1 MGFYGNITNTS
12 KTTFAFDRIYNNR
25 LQMDNNCA
33 SDGVFLGRYVLVE
46 YGLPASQYIIGY
58 LDNNG
63 NMYDDPTDRSD
74 SHIILCEKGKM
85 VKISKSSYWYLYT
98 GDIKSDGSPYWRYL
112 TRITNDR
119 VDDEQ
124 YNKNYQIDYPVY
136 GRGYDSTVWI
146 KQYIN
151 NQETYIQIAE
161 LNTVVPNFSIY
172 PLLPQDPYVA
182 VDNASIVYQPGKY
195 YYYDETDSHYKLD
208 NNDTKT
214 EGRVYYLESELGP
227 AITADQ
233 SSTNLLYK
241 LRVPTNFQ
249 LDLDDNNIYYN
260 KEGFSKTKHSY
271 DNTTEN
277 SINYKLS
284 QSGYKFY
291 YNVEQ
296 DNVVGEPIEDGY
308 DRKSL
313 VVKLPALGN
322 AVCETYDLLYGQNRN
337 DSTTNFDKTNVKG
350 ALNTLNK
357 KMNLGKLETNKLIY
371 FSTETDNDI
380 NDNYMKSAII
390 QGDNLISI
398 DADIEKNGGAIKITH
413 NNLDVSK
420 ASKSYG
426 KDVDFS
432 TFGSSITLPKLFAD
446 RAGHVVKEETFSVSI
461 PKGSY
466 ENTKEGNVLT
476 SLSFIDTTGALSSE
490 KSYLGTLTL
499 GTGYITNDKLNTITK
514 DTTLNDSINRL
525 IDNSDSKYNTLL
537 GQTNNS
543 FGKDTVPTLY
553 GLRQGINSDRD
564 NISNLSDKIDI
575 LNGAVSTTN
584 SVAYSI
590 KQAIDKLDKTDNK
603 VDKQFVTAVEEK
615 DGLIT
620 VSRSAL
626 QENDL
631 PITFDGTYSS
641 SNKVATMSS
650 LNTLKTNLL
659 GGYTGTLADINTLAS
674 GKLNESA
681 VRGLTYNATSG
692 NNGAKTIAEMFDLI
706 VELQNKNT
714 QLNTTIKAL
723 QDKDAESDTTIKAL
737 QDKDIELNNLIAGLR
752 TDVDALKNNSN
763 NTDTPSETT

>member
-12 KTTFAFDRIYNNR
+12 KTTFTFDKIYSNR
-25 LQMDNNCA
+25 LQMDNSCT
-33 SDGVFLGRYVLVE
+33 SDGIFLGRYVLVE
-46 YGLPASQYIIGY
+46 YGLPATQYLVGY
-58 LDNNG
+58 LDNKI
-63 NMYDDPTDRSD
+63 MYDDPSDRSD
-74 SHIILCEKGKM
+74 SHIILCENGKL
-85 VKISKSSYWYLYT
+85 VKVKRSNQWYLYVGNVAASGT
-98 GDIKSDGSPYWRYL
+98 KEWKYL

-124 YNKNYQIDYPVY
+124 YNLNYQIDYPVY

-151 NQETYIQIAE
+151 NQETYVQIAE

-182 VDNASIVYQPGKY
+182 VDDNSIVYQPGKY

-208 NNDTKT
+208 NNDIKT

-227 AITADQ
+227 AITTDQ

-260 KEGFSKTKHSY
+260 KEGFSKTKHFR
-271 DNTTEN
+271 DDKTEN
-277 SINYKLS
+277 TINYKLS
-284 QSGYKFY
+284 QSGYRFY

-322 AVCETYDLLYGQNRN
+322 AVCDIYDLLYGQNRN
-337 DSTTNFDKTNVKG
+337 DSATNFDKTNIKG
-350 ALNTLNK
+350 ALNTLNR
-357 KMNLGKLETNKLIY
+357 KMSLDKLDTNKLIY

-380 NDNYMKSAII
+380 NDNYMKSATIE
-390 QGDNLISI
+390 GDNLISV
-398 DADIEKNGGAIKITH
+398 DANIEKNSGAIKITH

-426 KDVDFS
+426 KDVDFG
-432 TFGSSITLPKLFAD
+432 TFGSSITLPKLFTD
-446 RAGHVVKEETFSVSI
+446 RAGHIVKEETFSVSI

-466 ENTKEGNVLT
+466 TNTKEGNVFT
-476 SLSFIDTTGALSSE
+476 SLSFTDTTGALSSE
-490 KSYLGTLTL
+490 KSYLGTLAL
-499 GTGYITNDKLNTITK
+499 GEGYTINNKLNTITK
-514 DTTLNDSINRL
+514 DTTLNDSISKL

-537 GQTNNS
+537 GQSNNS
-543 FGKDTVPTLY
+543 FGKDTIPTLY
-553 GLRQGINSDRD
+553 GLRQGINADRD
-564 NISNLSDKIDI
+564 SISNLSDKIDV
-575 LNGAVSTTN
+575 LNGTVSTTN

-590 KQAIDKLDKTDNK
+590 KQAIDKLDKADNK

-620 VSRSAL
+620 VSRSTL

-650 LNTLKTNLL
+650 LNTLKNNLL
-659 GGYTGTLADINTLAS
+659 GGYTGTLADVNTLAS
-674 GKLNESA
+674 SKLNESA

-692 NNGAKTIAEMFDLI
+692 DNGAKTVAGMFDLI
-706 VELQNKNT
+706 VALQNKNAE
-714 QLNTTIKAL
+714 LNKTIKAL
-723 QDKDAESDTTIKAL
+723 QDKDT
-737 QDKDIELNNLIAGLR
+737 ELNDLITGLK
-752 TDVDALKNNSN
+752 TDVDALKKNSN
-763 NTDTPSETT
+763 NADTPSETT

>member
-12 KTTFAFDRIYNNR
+12 KTTFTFDKIYSNR
-25 LQMDNNCA
+25 LQMDNSCT
-33 SDGVFLGRYVLVE
+33 SDGIFLGRYVLVE
-46 YGLPASQYIIGY
+46 YGLPATQYLVGY
-58 LDNNG
+58 LDNKI
-63 NMYDDPTDRSD
+63 MYDDPSDRSD
-74 SHIILCEKGKM
+74 SHIILCENGKL
-85 VKISKSSYWYLYT
+85 VKVKRSNQWYLYVGNVT
-98 GDIKSDGSPYWRYL
+98 ASGTKEWKYL

-124 YNKNYQIDYPVY
+124 YNLNYQIDYPVY

-151 NQETYIQIAE
+151 NQETYVQIAE

-182 VDNASIVYQPGKY
+182 VDDASVVYQPGKY
-195 YYYDETDSHYKLD
+195 YYYDEVDSHYKLD

-260 KEGFSKTKHSY
+260 KEGFSKTKRSY

-284 QSGYKFY
+284 QSGYRFY

-296 DNVVGEPIEDGY
+296 DNVVGEPIDDGY

-322 AVCETYDLLYGQNRN
+322 AVCDTYDLLYGQNRN
-337 DSTTNFDKTNVKG
+337 DSTTNFDKTNIKG
-350 ALNTLNK
+350 ALNTLNR
-357 KMNLGKLETNKLIY
+357 KMSLDKLDTNKLIY
-371 FSTETDNDI
+371 FSTEIDNNI
-380 NDNYMKSAII
+380 NDNYMKSATIE
-390 QGDNLISI
+390 GDNLISV
-398 DADIEKNGGAIKITH
+398 DANIEKNSGVIKITH

-426 KDVDFS
+426 KDVDFG
-432 TFGSSITLPKLFAD
+432 TFGSSITLPKLFTD
-446 RAGHVVKEETFSVSI
+446 RAGHIVKEETFSISI

-466 ENTKEGNVLT
+466 TNTKEGNVFT
-476 SLSFIDTTGALSSE
+476 SLNFTDTTGALSSE
-490 KSYLGTLTL
+490 KSYLGTLAL
-499 GTGYITNDKLNTITK
+499 GKGYIINNKLNTITK
-514 DTTLNDSINRL
+514 DTTLNDSISKL

-537 GQTNNS
+537 GQSNNS
-543 FGKDTVPTLY
+543 FGKDTIPTLY
-553 GLRQGINSDRD
+553 GLRQGINADRD
-564 NISNLSDKIDI
+564 SISNLSDKIDV
-575 LNGAVSTTN
+575 LNGTVSTTN

-626 QENDL
+626 QESDL
-631 PITFDGTYSS
+631 PITFDGTYSN

-681 VRGLTYNATSG
+681 VRNLTYNATSG
-692 NNGAKTIAEMFDLI
+692 DNGAKTVAGMFDLI
-706 VELQNKNT
+706 VALQNKNAE
-714 QLNTTIKAL
+714 LNKTIKAL
-723 QDKDAESDTTIKAL
+723 QDKDAE
-737 QDKDIELNNLIAGLR
+737 LNNLITGLR
-752 TDVDALKNNSN
+752 ADVDALKKNSN
-763 NTDTPSETT
+763 NTDIPSETT

>member
-12 KTTFAFDRIYNNR
+12 KTTFTFDKIYSNR
-25 LQMDNNCA
+25 LQMDNSCT
-33 SDGVFLGRYVLVE
+33 SDGIFLGRYVLVE
-46 YGLPASQYIIGY
+46 YGLPATQYLVGY
-58 LDNNG
+58 LDNKI
-63 NMYDDPTDRSD
+63 MYDDPSDRSD
-74 SHIILCEKGKM
+74 SHIILCENGKL
-85 VKISKSSYWYLYT
+85 VKVKRSNQWYLYVGNVT
-98 GDIKSDGSPYWRYL
+98 ASGTKEWKYL

-124 YNKNYQIDYPVY
+124 YNLNYQIDYPVY

-151 NQETYIQIAE
+151 NQETYVQIAE

-182 VDNASIVYQPGKY
+182 VDDSNIIYQPGKY

-208 NNDTKT
+208 NSDTKT

-227 AITADQ
+227 AITTDQ

-241 LRVPTNFQ
+241 LRIPTNFQ

-260 KEGFSKTKHSY
+260 KEGFSKTKHFR
-271 DNTTEN
+271 DDKTEN
-277 SINYKLS
+277 TINYKLS
-284 QSGYKFY
+284 QSGYRFY

-322 AVCETYDLLYGQNRN
+322 AVCDTYDLLYGQNRN
-337 DSTTNFDKTNVKG
+337 DSTTNFDKTNIKG
-350 ALNTLNK
+350 ALNTLNR
-357 KMNLGKLETNKLIY
+357 KMSLDKLDTNKLIY

-380 NDNYMKSAII
+380 NDNYMKSATIE
-390 QGDNLISI
+390 GDNLISV
-398 DADIEKNGGAIKITH
+398 DANIEKNSGIIKITH

-426 KDVDFS
+426 KDVDFG
-432 TFGSSITLPKLFAD
+432 TFGSSIKLPKLFTD
-446 RAGHVVKEETFSVSI
+446 RAGHIVKEETFSVSI

-466 ENTKEGNVLT
+466 TNTKEGNVLT
-476 SLSFIDTTGALSSE
+476 SLSFTDTTGALSSE
-490 KSYLGTLTL
+490 KSYLGTLAL
-499 GTGYITNDKLNTITK
+499 GEGYTINNKLNAITK
-514 DTTLNDSINRL
+514 DTTLNDSISKL

-537 GQTNNS
+537 GQSNNS

-553 GLRQGINSDRD
+553 GLRQGINADRD
-564 NISNLSDKIDI
+564 NISNLSDKIDV
-575 LNGAVSTTN
+575 LNGTVSTTN

-590 KQAIDKLDKTDNK
+590 KQAIDKLDKADNK

-615 DGLIT
+615 NGLIT

-626 QENDL
+626 QESDL

-650 LNTLKTNLL
+650 LNTLKTSLL

-692 NNGAKTIAEMFDLI
+692 DNGAKTVVGMFDLI
-706 VELQNKNT
+706 VVLQTKNAELNK
-714 QLNTTIKAL
+714 TIKAL
-723 QDKDAESDTTIKAL
+723 QDKDT
-737 QDKDIELNNLIAGLR
+737 ELNDLITGLR
-752 TDVDALKNNSN
+752 TDVDALKKNSN

>member
-12 KTTFAFDRIYNNR
+12 KTTFTFDRIYNNR

-63 NMYDDPTDRSD
+63 NMYDDPADRSD

-85 VKISKSSYWYLYT
+85 VKVNRNRYWYLYT
-98 GDIKSDGSPYWRYL
+98 GDTKSDGSPYWRYL

-146 KQYIN
+146 KQYVN

-182 VDNASIVYQPGKY
+182 VDNANIVYQPGKY

-208 NNDTKT
+208 NNATKT
-214 EGRVYYLESELGP
+214 EGRIYYLESELGP

-260 KEGFSKTKHSY
+260 KEGFSKTKRSY
-271 DNTTEN
+271 DGNTEN

-337 DSTTNFDKTNVKG
+337 DSTTNFDKTNIKG

-357 KMNLGKLETNKLIY
+357 KMNLEKLETNKLIY

-380 NDNYMKSAII
+380 NDNYMKSATI

-398 DADIEKNGGAIKITH
+398 DADIEKNDGAIKITH
-413 NNLDVSK
+413 NNLDINK

-426 KDVDFS
+426 KNVDFN
-432 TFGSSITLPKLFAD
+432 TFGSSITLPKLFTD
-446 RAGHVVKEETFSVSI
+446 RAGHIVKEETFSVSI

-466 ENTKEGNVLT
+466 TNTKEGNVFT
-476 SLSFIDTTGALSSE
+476 SLNFTDTTGALSSE
-490 KSYLGTLTL
+490 KSYLGTLAL
-499 GTGYITNDKLNTITK
+499 GKGYIINNKLNTITK
-514 DTTLNDSINRL
+514 DTTLNDSISKL

-543 FGKDTVPTLY
+543 FGKDTIPTLY

-564 NISNLSDKIDI
+564 SISDLSSKIDT
-575 LNGAVSTTN
+575 LNGAESITN

-620 VSRSAL
+620 VSRSPL
-626 QENDL
+626 QESDL
-631 PITFDGTYSS
+631 PITFDGTYSN

-692 NNGAKTIAEMFDLI
+692 DNGAKTVVGMFDLI
-706 VELQNKNT
+706 VVLQNKSVE
-714 QLNTTIKAL
+714 LEKTIKAL
-723 QDKDAESDTTIKAL
+723 QDKDT
-737 QDKDIELNNLIAGLR
+737 ELNNLITGLR
-752 TDVDALKNNSN
+752 TDIDALKNNSS

>member
-12 KTTFAFDRIYNNR
+12 KTTFTFDKIYSNR
-25 LQMDNNCA
+25 LQMDNSCT
-33 SDGVFLGRYVLVE
+33 SDGIFLGRYVLIE
-46 YGLPASQYIIGY
+46 YGLPATQYLVGY
-58 LDNNG
+58 LDNKI
-63 NMYDDPTDRSD
+63 MYDDPSDRSD
-74 SHIILCEKGKM
+74 SHIILCENGKL
-85 VKISKSSYWYLYT
+85 VKVKRSNQWYLYVGNVT
-98 GDIKSDGSPYWRYL
+98 ASGTKEWKYL

-124 YNKNYQIDYPVY
+124 YNLNYQIDYPVY

-151 NQETYIQIAE
+151 NQETYVQIAE

-182 VDNASIVYQPGKY
+182 VDDASIVYQPGKY

-208 NNDTKT
+208 NSDTKT
-214 EGRVYYLESELGP
+214 EGRIYYLESELGP
-227 AITADQ
+227 AITTDQ

-260 KEGFSKTKHSY
+260 KEGFNKAKRSY

-277 SINYKLS
+277 TINYKLS
-284 QSGYKFY
+284 QSRYRFY

-322 AVCETYDLLYGQNRN
+322 AVCDTYDLLYGQNRN
-337 DSTTNFDKTNVKG
+337 DSATNFDKTNIKG
-350 ALNTLNK
+350 ALNTLNR
-357 KMNLGKLETNKLIY
+357 KMSLDKLDTNKLIY

-380 NDNYMKSAII
+380 NDNYMKSATIE
-390 QGDNLISI
+390 GDNLISV
-398 DADIEKNGGAIKITH
+398 DANIEKNNGVIKVTH
-413 NNLDVSK
+413 NNLDVNK

-426 KDVDFS
+426 KDVDFG

-446 RAGHVVKEETFSVSI
+446 RAGHIVKEEIFSVSI

-466 ENTKEGNVLT
+466 INTKEGNVFT
-476 SLSFIDTTGALSSE
+476 SLSFTDTTGALSSE
-490 KSYLGTLTL
+490 KSYLGTLAL
-499 GTGYITNDKLNTITK
+499 GEGYTINNKLNTITK
-514 DTTLNDSINRL
+514 DTTLNDSISKL

-537 GQTNNS
+537 GQSNNS
-543 FGKDTVPTLY
+543 FGKDTIPTLY
-553 GLRQGINSDRD
+553 GLRQGINTDRN
-564 NISNLSDKIDI
+564 NISNLSNKIDV

-590 KQAIDKLDKTDNK
+590 KQAIDKLDKADNK

-626 QENDL
+626 QESDL
-631 PITFDGTYSS
+631 PITFDGTYSN

-692 NNGAKTIAEMFDLI
+692 DNGAKTVVGMFDLI
-706 VELQNKNT
+706 VALQNKNAE
-714 QLNTTIKAL
+714 LNKTIKAL
-723 QDKDAESDTTIKAL
+723 QDKDT
-737 QDKDIELNNLIAGLR
+737 ELNDLITGLR
-752 TDVDALKNNSN
+752 TDVDALKKKINAN
-763 NTDTPSETT
+763 TPSETT

>member
-12 KTTFAFDRIYNNR
+12 KTTFTFDKIYSNR
-25 LQMDNNCA
+25 LQMDNSCT
-33 SDGVFLGRYVLVE
+33 SDGIFLGRYVLVE
-46 YGLPASQYIIGY
+46 YGLPATQYLVGY
-58 LDNNG
+58 LDNKI
-63 NMYDDPTDRSD
+63 MYDDPSDRSD
-74 SHIILCEKGKM
+74 SHIILCENGKL
-85 VKISKSSYWYLYT
+85 VKVKRSNQWYLYVGNVT
-98 GDIKSDGSPYWRYL
+98 ASGTKEWKYL

-124 YNKNYQIDYPVY
+124 YNLNYQIDYPVY

-151 NQETYIQIAE
+151 NQETYVQIAE

-182 VDNASIVYQPGKY
+182 VDDSSIVYQPGKY

-208 NNDTKT
+208 NNDIKT
-214 EGRVYYLESELGP
+214 EGRIYYLESELGP
-227 AITADQ
+227 AITTDQ

-260 KEGFSKTKHSY
+260 KEGFSKTKRSY
-271 DNTTEN
+271 DNTTKN

-284 QSGYKFY
+284 QSGYRFY

-322 AVCETYDLLYGQNRN
+322 AVCDTYDLLYGQNRD
-337 DSTTNFDKTNVKG
+337 DSTTNFDKTNIKG
-350 ALNTLNK
+350 ALNTLNR
-357 KMNLGKLETNKLIY
+357 KMSLDKLDTNKLIY

-380 NDNYMKSAII
+380 NDNYMKSATIE
-390 QGDNLISI
+390 GDNLISV
-398 DADIEKNGGAIKITH
+398 DANIEKNSGVIKITH

-426 KDVDFS
+426 KDVDFG
-432 TFGSSITLPKLFAD
+432 TFGSSITLPKLFTD
-446 RAGHVVKEETFSVSI
+446 RAGHIVKEETFSVSI

-466 ENTKEGNVLT
+466 TNTKEGNVFT
-476 SLSFIDTTGALSSE
+476 SLNFTDTTGALSSE
-490 KSYLGTLTL
+490 KSYLGTLAL
-499 GTGYITNDKLNTITK
+499 GKGYIINNKLNTITK
-514 DTTLNDSINRL
+514 DTTLNDSISKL

-537 GQTNNS
+537 GQSNNS
-543 FGKDTVPTLY
+543 FGKDTIPTLY
-553 GLRQGINSDRD
+553 GLRQGINADRD
-564 NISNLSDKIDI
+564 SISNLSDKIDV
-575 LNGAVSTTN
+575 LNGTVSTTN

-626 QENDL
+626 QESDL
-631 PITFDGTYSS
+631 PITFDGTYSN

-692 NNGAKTIAEMFDLI
+692 DNGAKTVVGMFDLI
-706 VELQNKNT
+706 VVLQTKNAELNK
-714 QLNTTIKAL
+714 TIKAL
-723 QDKDAESDTTIKAL
+723 QDKDT
-737 QDKDIELNNLIAGLR
+737 ELNDLITGLR
-752 TDVDALKNNSN
+752 TDVDALKKNSN

>member
-12 KTTFAFDRIYNNR
+12 KTTFTFDKIYSNR
-25 LQMDNNCA
+25 LQMDNSCT
-33 SDGVFLGRYVLVE
+33 SDGIFLGRYVLVE
-46 YGLPASQYIIGY
+46 YGLPATQYLVGY
-58 LDNNG
+58 LDNKI
-63 NMYDDPTDRSD
+63 MYDDPSDRSD
-74 SHIILCEKGKM
+74 SHIILCENGKL
-85 VKISKSSYWYLYT
+85 VKVKRSNQWYLYVGNVT
-98 GDIKSDGSPYWRYL
+98 ASGTKEWKYL

-124 YNKNYQIDYPVY
+124 YNLNYQIDYPVY

-151 NQETYIQIAE
+151 NQETYVQIAE

-182 VDNASIVYQPGKY
+182 VDDSNIVYQPGKY

-227 AITADQ
+227 AITTDQ

-260 KEGFSKTKHSY
+260 KEGFSKTKHFR
-271 DNTTEN
+271 DDKTEN
-277 SINYKLS
+277 TINYKLS
-284 QSGYKFY
+284 QSGYRFY

-296 DNVVGEPIEDGY
+296 DNVVGEPIEDCY

-322 AVCETYDLLYGQNRN
+322 AVCDTYDLLYGQNRN
-337 DSTTNFDKTNVKG
+337 DSATNFDRTNIKG
-350 ALNTLNK
+350 ALNTLNR
-357 KMNLGKLETNKLIY
+357 KMSLDKLDTNKLIY
-371 FSTETDNDI
+371 FSTEIDNDI
-380 NDNYMKSAII
+380 NDNYMKSATIE
-390 QGDNLISI
+390 GDNLISV
-398 DADIEKNGGAIKITH
+398 DADIEKNSGVIKVTH
-413 NNLDVSK
+413 NNLDMNK
-420 ASKSYG
+420 ASKTYG
-426 KDVDFS
+426 KDVDFG
-432 TFGSSITLPKLFAD
+432 TFGSSIKLPKLSTD
-446 RAGHVVKEETFSVSI
+446 RAGHIVKEETFSISI

-466 ENTKEGNVLT
+466 TNTKEGNVFT
-476 SLSFIDTTGALSSE
+476 SLSFTDTTGALSSE
-490 KSYLGTLTL
+490 KSYLGTLAL
-499 GTGYITNDKLNTITK
+499 GEGYTINNKLNTITK
-514 DTTLNDSINRL
+514 DTTLNDSINKL

-537 GQTNNS
+537 GQSNNS
-543 FGKDTVPTLY
+543 FGKDTTPTLY
-553 GLRQGINSDRD
+553 GLRQGINADRD
-564 NISNLSDKIDI
+564 SISNLSDKIDV
-575 LNGAVSTTN
+575 LNGTVSTTN

-590 KQAIDKLDKTDNK
+590 KQAIDKLDKADNK

-692 NNGAKTIAEMFDLI
+692 DNGAKTVAGMFDLI
-706 VELQNKNT
+706 VVLQNKNAE
-714 QLNTTIKAL
+714 LNKTIKAL
-723 QDKDAESDTTIKAL
+723 QDKDT
-737 QDKDIELNNLIAGLR
+737 ELNDLITGLR
-752 TDVDALKNNSN
+752 TDVDALKKNSN
-763 NTDTPSETT
+763 NADTPSETT

>member
-12 KTTFAFDRIYNNR
+12 KTTFTFDKIYSNR
-25 LQMDNNCA
+25 LQMDNSCT
-33 SDGVFLGRYVLVE
+33 SDGIFLGRYVLVE
-46 YGLPASQYIIGY
+46 YGLPATQYLVGY
-58 LDNNG
+58 LDNKI
-63 NMYDDPTDRSD
+63 MYDDPSDRSD
-74 SHIILCEKGKM
+74 SHIILCENGKL
-85 VKISKSSYWYLYT
+85 VKVKRSNQWYLYVGNVT
-98 GDIKSDGSPYWRYL
+98 ASGTKEWKYL

-124 YNKNYQIDYPVY
+124 YNLNYQIDYPVY

-151 NQETYIQIAE
+151 NQETYVQIAE

-182 VDNASIVYQPGKY
+182 VDDSSIVYQPGKY

-208 NNDTKT
+208 NNDIKT
-214 EGRVYYLESELGP
+214 EGRIYYLESELGP
-227 AITADQ
+227 AITTDQ

-260 KEGFSKTKHSY
+260 KEGFNKTKRSY

-277 SINYKLS
+277 TINYKLS
-284 QSGYKFY
+284 QSGYRFY

-322 AVCETYDLLYGQNRN
+322 AVCDTYDLLYGQNRN
-337 DSTTNFDKTNVKG
+337 DSATNFDKTNIKG
-350 ALNTLNK
+350 ALNTLNR
-357 KMNLGKLETNKLIY
+357 KMSLDKLDTNKLIY

-380 NDNYMKSAII
+380 NDNYMKSATIE
-390 QGDNLISI
+390 GDNLISV
-398 DADIEKNGGAIKITH
+398 DANIEKNNGVIKVTH

-426 KDVDFS
+426 KDVDFG
-432 TFGSSITLPKLFAD
+432 TFGSSITLPKLFTD
-446 RAGHVVKEETFSVSI
+446 RAGHIVKEETFSVSI

-466 ENTKEGNVLT
+466 TNTKEGNVFT
-476 SLSFIDTTGALSSE
+476 SLNFTDTTGALSSE
-490 KSYLGTLTL
+490 KSYLGTLAL
-499 GTGYITNDKLNTITK
+499 GKGYIINNKLNTITK
-514 DTTLNDSINRL
+514 DTTLNDSISKL
-525 IDNSDSKYNTLL
+525 IDNSDSKYNTLS
-537 GQTNNS
+537 GQSNNS
-543 FGKDTVPTLY
+543 FGKDTIPTLY
-553 GLRQGINSDRD
+553 GLRQGINADRD
-564 NISNLSDKIDI
+564 SISNLSDKIDV
-575 LNGAVSTTN
+575 LNGTVSTTN

-626 QENDL
+626 QESDL
-631 PITFDGTYSS
+631 PITFDGTYSN

-692 NNGAKTIAEMFDLI
+692 DNGAKTVVGMFDLI
-706 VELQNKNT
+706 VVLQTKNAELNK
-714 QLNTTIKAL
+714 TIKAL
-723 QDKDAESDTTIKAL
+723 QDKDT
-737 QDKDIELNNLIAGLR
+737 ELNDLITGLR
-752 TDVDALKNNSN
+752 TDVDALKKNSN
-763 NTDTPSETT
+763 NTDIPSETT

>member
-12 KTTFAFDRIYNNR
+12 KTTFTFDKIYSNR
-25 LQMDNNCA
+25 LQMDNSCT
-33 SDGVFLGRYVLVE
+33 SDGIFLGRYVLVE
-46 YGLPASQYIIGY
+46 YGLPATQYLVGY
-58 LDNNG
+58 LDNKI
-63 NMYDDPTDRSD
+63 MYDDPSDRSD
-74 SHIILCEKGKM
+74 SHIILCENGKL
-85 VKISKSSYWYLYT
+85 VKVKRSNQWYLYVGNVT
-98 GDIKSDGSPYWRYL
+98 ASGTKEWKYL

-124 YNKNYQIDYPVY
+124 YNLNYQIDYPVY

-151 NQETYIQIAE
+151 NQETYVQIAE

-172 PLLPQDPYVA
+172 PLLPQDPYVV
-182 VDNASIVYQPGKY
+182 VDDSNIVYQPGKY

-214 EGRVYYLESELGP
+214 EGRIYYLESELGP
-227 AITADQ
+227 AITTDQ

-260 KEGFSKTKHSY
+260 KEGFSKTKHFR
-271 DNTTEN
+271 DNKTEN
-277 SINYKLS
+277 TINYKLS
-284 QSGYKFY
+284 QSGYRFY

-322 AVCETYDLLYGQNRN
+322 AVCDTYDLLYGQNRN
-337 DSTTNFDKTNVKG
+337 DSVTNFDKTNIKG
-350 ALNTLNK
+350 ALNTLNR
-357 KMNLGKLETNKLIY
+357 KMSLDKLDTNKLIY
-371 FSTETDNDI
+371 FSTEIDNDI
-380 NDNYMKSAII
+380 NDNYMKSATIE
-390 QGDNLISI
+390 GDNLISVN
-398 DADIEKNGGAIKITH
+398 ADIEKNSGVIKVTH
-413 NNLDVSK
+413 NNLDVNK

-432 TFGSSITLPKLFAD
+432 TFGSSIKLPKLSTD
-446 RAGHVVKEETFSVSI
+446 RAGHIVKEETFSVSI

-466 ENTKEGNVLT
+466 INTKEGNVFT
-476 SLSFIDTTGALSSE
+476 SLSFTDTTGALSSE
-490 KSYLGTLTL
+490 KSYLGTLAL
-499 GTGYITNDKLNTITK
+499 GEGYTINNKLNTITK
-514 DTTLNDSINRL
+514 DTTLNDSISKL
-525 IDNSDSKYNTLL
+525 IDNSDSKYNILL
-537 GQTNNS
+537 GQSNNS
-543 FGKDTVPTLY
+543 FGKDTIPTLY
-553 GLRQGINSDRD
+553 GLRQGINADRD
-564 NISNLSDKIDI
+564 SISNLSEKIDV

-590 KQAIDKLDKTDNK
+590 KQAIDKLDKADNK

-615 DGLIT
+615 DGLII

-626 QENDL
+626 QESDL
-631 PITFDGTYSS
+631 PITFDGIYSS

-692 NNGAKTIAEMFDLI
+692 DNGAKTVAGMFDLI
-706 VELQNKNT
+706 VALQNKNAE
-714 QLNTTIKAL
+714 LNKTIKAL
-723 QDKDAESDTTIKAL
+723 QDKDT
-737 QDKDIELNNLIAGLR
+737 ELNDLITGLR
-752 TDVDALKNNSN
+752 TDVDALKKNSN
-763 NTDTPSETT
+763 NADTPSETT

>member
-12 KTTFAFDRIYNNR
+12 KTTFTFDKIYSNR
-25 LQMDNNCA
+25 LQMDNSCT
-33 SDGVFLGRYVLVE
+33 SDGIFLGRYVLVE
-46 YGLPASQYIIGY
+46 YGLPATQYLVGY
-58 LDNNG
+58 LDNKI
-63 NMYDDPTDRSD
+63 MYDDPSDRSD
-74 SHIILCEKGKM
+74 SHIILCENGKL
-85 VKISKSSYWYLYT
+85 VKVKRSNQWYLYVGNVT
-98 GDIKSDGSPYWRYL
+98 ASGTKEWKYL

-124 YNKNYQIDYPVY
+124 YNLNYQIDYPVY

-151 NQETYIQIAE
+151 NQETYVQIAE

-182 VDNASIVYQPGKY
+182 VDDASVVYQPGKY

-208 NNDTKT
+208 NSDTKT
-214 EGRVYYLESELGP
+214 EGSIYYLESELGP
-227 AITADQ
+227 AITTDQ

-260 KEGFSKTKHSY
+260 KEGFNKAKRSY

-277 SINYKLS
+277 TINYKLS
-284 QSGYKFY
+284 QSGYRFY

-322 AVCETYDLLYGQNRN
+322 AVCDTYDLLYGQNRN
-337 DSTTNFDKTNVKG
+337 DSATNFDKTNIKG
-350 ALNTLNK
+350 ALNTLNR
-357 KMNLGKLETNKLIY
+357 KMSLDKLDTNKLIY

-380 NDNYMKSAII
+380 NDNYMKSATIE
-390 QGDNLISI
+390 GDNLISV
-398 DADIEKNGGAIKITH
+398 DANIEKNNGVIKITH

-426 KDVDFS
+426 KDVDFG
-432 TFGSSITLPKLFAD
+432 TFGSSIKLPKLFTD
-446 RAGHVVKEETFSVSI
+446 RAGHIVKEETFSVSI

-466 ENTKEGNVLT
+466 INTKEGNVFT
-476 SLSFIDTTGALSSE
+476 SLSFTDTTGTLSSE
-490 KSYLGTLTL
+490 KSYLGTLAL
-499 GTGYITNDKLNTITK
+499 GEGYTINNKLNTITK
-514 DTTLNDSINRL
+514 DTTLNDSINKL

-543 FGKDTVPTLY
+543 FGKDTIPTLY
-553 GLRQGINSDRD
+553 GLRQGINADRD
-564 NISNLSDKIDI
+564 NISNLSSKIDV
-575 LNGAVSTTN
+575 LNGTVFTTN

-659 GGYTGTLADINTLAS
+659 GGYTGTLADINALAS
-674 GKLNESA
+674 SKLNESA
-681 VRGLTYNATSG
+681 VRDLTYNATSG
-692 NNGAKTIAEMFDLI
+692 DNGAKTVAGMFDLI
-706 VELQNKNT
+706 VALQNKNAE
-714 QLNTTIKAL
+714 LNKTIKAL
-723 QDKDAESDTTIKAL
+723 QDKDT
-737 QDKDIELNNLIAGLR
+737 ELNDLITGLR
-752 TDVDALKNNSN
+752 TDVDALKKKINAN
-763 NTDTPSETT
+763 TPSETT

>member
-12 KTTFAFDRIYNNR
+12 KTTFTFDKIYSNR
-25 LQMDNNCA
+25 LQMDNSCT
-33 SDGVFLGRYVLVE
+33 SDGIFLGRYVLVE
-46 YGLPASQYIIGY
+46 YGLPATQYLVGY
-58 LDNNG
+58 LDNKI
-63 NMYDDPTDRSD
+63 MYDDPSDRSD
-74 SHIILCEKGKM
+74 SHIILCENGKL
-85 VKISKSSYWYLYT
+85 VKVKRSNQWYLYVGNVT
-98 GDIKSDGSPYWRYL
+98 ASGTKEWKYL

-124 YNKNYQIDYPVY
+124 YNLNYQIDYPVY

-151 NQETYIQIAE
+151 NQETYVQIAE

-195 YYYDETDSHYKLD
+195 YYYDEIDSHYKLD

-227 AITADQ
+227 AITTDQ

-260 KEGFSKTKHSY
+260 KEGFSKTKRSY
-271 DNTTEN
+271 DNTTKN

-284 QSGYKFY
+284 QSGYRFY

-322 AVCETYDLLYGQNRN
+322 AVCDTYDLLYGQNRN
-337 DSTTNFDKTNVKG
+337 DSTTNFDKTNIKG
-350 ALNTLNK
+350 ALNTLNR
-357 KMNLGKLETNKLIY
+357 KMSLDKLDTNKLIY

-380 NDNYMKSAII
+380 NDNYMKSATIE
-390 QGDNLISI
+390 GDNLISV
-398 DADIEKNGGAIKITH
+398 DANIEKNNGVIKITH

-426 KDVDFS
+426 KDVDFG
-432 TFGSSITLPKLFAD
+432 TFGSSIKLPKLFTD
-446 RAGHVVKEETFSVSI
+446 RAGHIVKEETFSVSI

-466 ENTKEGNVLT
+466 INTKEGNVFT
-476 SLSFIDTTGALSSE
+476 SLNFTDTTGALSSE
-490 KSYLGTLTL
+490 KSYLGTLAL
-499 GTGYITNDKLNTITK
+499 GKGYIINNKLNTITK
-514 DTTLNDSINRL
+514 DTTLNDSISKL

-537 GQTNNS
+537 GQSNNS
-543 FGKDTVPTLY
+543 FGKDTIPTLY

-564 NISNLSDKIDI
+564 SISNLSDKIDV
-575 LNGAVSTTN
+575 LNGTASTTN

-626 QENDL
+626 QESDL
-631 PITFDGTYSS
+631 PITFDGTYSN

-659 GGYTGTLADINTLAS
+659 GGYTGTLADINTLVS

-692 NNGAKTIAEMFDLI
+692 DNGAKTVVGMFDLI
-706 VELQNKNT
+706 VVLQNKNAE
-714 QLNTTIKAL
+714 LNKTIKAL
-723 QDKDAESDTTIKAL
+723 QDKDT
-737 QDKDIELNNLIAGLR
+737 ELNDLITGLR
-752 TDVDALKNNSN
+752 TDVDALKKNSN

>member
-12 KTTFAFDRIYNNR
+12 KTTFTFDKIYSNR
-25 LQMDNNCA
+25 LQMDNSCT
-33 SDGVFLGRYVLVE
+33 SDGIFLGRYVLVE
-46 YGLPASQYIIGY
+46 YGLPATQYLVGY
-58 LDNNG
+58 LDNKI
-63 NMYDDPTDRSD
+63 MYDDPSDRSD
-74 SHIILCEKGKM
+74 SHIILCENGKL
-85 VKISKSSYWYLYT
+85 VKVKRSNQWYLYVGNVT
-98 GDIKSDGSPYWRYL
+98 ASGTKEWKYL

-124 YNKNYQIDYPVY
+124 YNLNYQIDYPVY

-151 NQETYIQIAE
+151 NQETYVQIAE

-182 VDNASIVYQPGKY
+182 VDDASVVYQPGKY
-195 YYYDETDSHYKLD
+195 YYYDEVDSHYKLD

-260 KEGFSKTKHSY
+260 KEGFSKTKRSY

-284 QSGYKFY
+284 QSGYRFY

-296 DNVVGEPIEDGY
+296 DNVVGEPIDDGY

-322 AVCETYDLLYGQNRN
+322 AVCDTYDLLYGQNRN
-337 DSTTNFDKTNVKG
+337 DSTTNFDKTNIKG
-350 ALNTLNK
+350 ALNTLNR
-357 KMNLGKLETNKLIY
+357 KMSLDKLDTNKLIY
-371 FSTETDNDI
+371 FSTEIDNDI
-380 NDNYMKSAII
+380 NDNYMKSATIK
-390 QGDNLISI
+390 GDNLISV
-398 DADIEKNGGAIKITH
+398 DADIEKNSGVIKVTH
-413 NNLDVSK
+413 NNLDGNK

-426 KDVDFS
+426 KDVDFG
-432 TFGSSITLPKLFAD
+432 TFGSSIKLPKLFAD
-446 RAGHVVKEETFSVSI
+446 RAGHIVKEETFSISI

-466 ENTKEGNVLT
+466 INTKEGNVFT
-476 SLSFIDTTGALSSE
+476 SLSFTDTTGALSSE
-490 KSYLGTLTL
+490 KSYLGTLAL
-499 GTGYITNDKLNTITK
+499 GEGYTINNKLNTITK
-514 DTTLNDSINRL
+514 DTTLNDSINKL

-537 GQTNNS
+537 GQSNNS

-553 GLRQGINSDRD
+553 GLRQGINTDRD
-564 NISNLSDKIDI
+564 SISNLSNKIDV
-575 LNGAVSTTN
+575 LNGTVSTTN

-590 KQAIDKLDKTDNK
+590 KQAIDKLDKADNK

-692 NNGAKTIAEMFDLI
+692 DNGAKTVAGMFDLI
-706 VELQNKNT
+706 VALQNKNAE
-714 QLNTTIKAL
+714 LNKTIKAL
-723 QDKDAESDTTIKAL
+723 QDKDT
-737 QDKDIELNNLIAGLR
+737 ELNDLITGLR
-752 TDVDALKNNSN
+752 TDVNALKKNSN
-763 NTDTPSETT
+763 NADTPSETT

>member
-12 KTTFAFDRIYNNR
+12 KTTFTFDKIYSNR
-25 LQMDNNCA
+25 LQMDNSCT
-33 SDGVFLGRYVLVE
+33 SDGIFLGRYVLVE
-46 YGLPASQYIIGY
+46 YGLPATQYLVGY
-58 LDNNG
+58 LDNKI
-63 NMYDDPTDRSD
+63 MYDDPSDRSD
-74 SHIILCEKGKM
+74 SHIILCENGKL
-85 VKISKSSYWYLYT
+85 VKVKRSNQWYLYVGNVT
-98 GDIKSDGSPYWRYL
+98 ASGTKEWKYL

-124 YNKNYQIDYPVY
+124 YNLNYQIDYPVY

-151 NQETYIQIAE
+151 NQETYVQIAE

-172 PLLPQDPYVA
+172 PLLPQDPYIA
-182 VDNASIVYQPGKY
+182 VDDASVVYQPGKY
-195 YYYDETDSHYKLD
+195 YYYDEADSHYKLD
-208 NNDTKT
+208 NNDIKT

-260 KEGFSKTKHSY
+260 KEGFSKTKRSY

-284 QSGYKFY
+284 QSGYRFY

-322 AVCETYDLLYGQNRN
+322 AVCDTYDLLYGQNRD
-337 DSTTNFDKTNVKG
+337 DSTTNFDKTNIKG
-350 ALNTLNK
+350 ALNTLNR
-357 KMNLGKLETNKLIY
+357 KMSLDKLDTNKLIY
-371 FSTETDNDI
+371 FSTEIDNNI
-380 NDNYMKSAII
+380 NDNYMKSATIE
-390 QGDNLISI
+390 GDNLISV
-398 DADIEKNGGAIKITH
+398 DANIEKNSGVIKITH
-413 NNLDVSK
+413 NNLDVNK

-426 KDVDFS
+426 KDVDFG
-432 TFGSSITLPKLFAD
+432 TFGSSITLPKLFTD
-446 RAGHVVKEETFSVSI
+446 RAGHIVKEETFSVSI

-466 ENTKEGNVLT
+466 TNTKEGNVFT
-476 SLSFIDTTGALSSE
+476 SLSFTDTTGALSSE

-499 GTGYITNDKLNTITK
+499 GEGYTINNKLNTITK
-514 DTTLNDSINRL
+514 DTTLNDSISKL

-537 GQTNNS
+537 GQSNNS
-543 FGKDTVPTLY
+543 FGKDTIPTLY
-553 GLRQGINSDRD
+553 GLRQGINTDR
-564 NISNLSDKIDI
+564 NSISNLSNKIDV

-590 KQAIDKLDKTDNK
+590 KQAIDKLDKADNK

-650 LNTLKTNLL
+650 LNTLKTSLL

-674 GKLNESA
+674 SKLNESA

-692 NNGAKTIAEMFDLI
+692 DNGAKTVAGMFDLI
-706 VELQNKNT
+706 VALQNKNVE
-714 QLNTTIKAL
+714 LDKTIKAL
-723 QDKDAESDTTIKAL
+723 QDKDT
-737 QDKDIELNNLIAGLR
+737 ELNNLITGLR

-763 NTDTPSETT
+763 NANTPSETT

>member
-12 KTTFAFDRIYNNR
+12 KTTFTFDKIYSNR
-25 LQMDNNCA
+25 LQMDNSCT
-33 SDGVFLGRYVLVE
+33 SDGIFLGRYVLVE
-46 YGLPASQYIIGY
+46 YGLPATQYLVGY
-58 LDNNG
+58 LDNKI
-63 NMYDDPTDRSD
+63 MYDDPSDRSD
-74 SHIILCEKGKM
+74 SHIILCENGKL
-85 VKISKSSYWYLYT
+85 VKVKRSNQWYLYVGNVT
-98 GDIKSDGSPYWRYL
+98 ASGTKEWKYL

-124 YNKNYQIDYPVY
+124 YNLNYQIDYPVY

-151 NQETYIQIAE
+151 NQETYVQIAE

-182 VDNASIVYQPGKY
+182 VDDSNIIYQPGKY

-227 AITADQ
+227 AITTDQ

-260 KEGFSKTKHSY
+260 KEGFSKTKRSY

-277 SINYKLS
+277 TINYKLS
-284 QSGYKFY
+284 QSGYRFY

-322 AVCETYDLLYGQNRN
+322 AVCDTYDLLYGQNRN
-337 DSTTNFDKTNVKG
+337 DSATNFDKTNIKG
-350 ALNTLNK
+350 ALNTLNR
-357 KMNLGKLETNKLIY
+357 KMSLDKLDTNKLIY

-380 NDNYMKSAII
+380 NDNYMKSATIE
-390 QGDNLISI
+390 GDNLISV
-398 DADIEKNGGAIKITH
+398 DANIEKNSGIIKITH

-426 KDVDFS
+426 KDVDFG
-432 TFGSSITLPKLFAD
+432 TFGSSITLPKLFTD
-446 RAGHVVKEETFSVSI
+446 RAGHIVKEETFSVSI

-466 ENTKEGNVLT
+466 TNTKEGNVFT
-476 SLSFIDTTGALSSE
+476 SLSFTDTTGALSSE
-490 KSYLGTLTL
+490 KSYLGTLAL
-499 GTGYITNDKLNTITK
+499 GEGYTINNKLNTITK
-514 DTTLNDSINRL
+514 DTTLNDSISKL

-537 GQTNNS
+537 GQSNNS
-543 FGKDTVPTLY
+543 FGKDTIPTLY

-564 NISNLSDKIDI
+564 SISNLSNKIDI

-590 KQAIDKLDKTDNK
+590 KQAIDKLDKADNK

-615 DGLIT
+615 NGLIT

-626 QENDL
+626 QESDL

-692 NNGAKTIAEMFDLI
+692 DNGAKTVAGIFDLI
-706 VELQNKNT
+706 VALQNKNIE
-714 QLNTTIKAL
+714 LNKTIKAL
-723 QDKDAESDTTIKAL
+723 QDKDT
-737 QDKDIELNNLIAGLR
+737 ELNDLITGLR
-752 TDVDALKNNSN
+752 ADVDALKKNSN
-763 NTDTPSETT
+763 NTDTPSEIT

>member
-12 KTTFAFDRIYNNR
+12 KTTFTFDKIYSNR
-25 LQMDNNCA
+25 LQMDNSCT
-33 SDGVFLGRYVLVE
+33 SDGIFLGRYVLVE
-46 YGLPASQYIIGY
+46 YGLPATQYLVGY
-58 LDNNG
+58 LDNKI
-63 NMYDDPTDRSD
+63 MYDDPSDRSD
-74 SHIILCEKGKM
+74 SHIILCENGKL
-85 VKISKSSYWYLYT
+85 VKVKRSNQWYLYVGNIT
-98 GDIKSDGSPYWRYL
+98 ASGVKEWKYL

-124 YNKNYQIDYPVY
+124 YNLNYQIDYPVY

-151 NQETYIQIAE
+151 NQETYVQIAE

-182 VDNASIVYQPGKY
+182 VDDSNIVYQPGKY

-260 KEGFSKTKHSY
+260 KEGFSKTKRSY
-271 DNTTEN
+271 DGITDN

-284 QSGYKFY
+284 QSGYRFY

-313 VVKLPALGN
+313 VIKLPALGN

-337 DSTTNFDKTNVKG
+337 DSVTNFDKTNVKG

-357 KMNLGKLETNKLIY
+357 KMNLEKLETNKLIY

-380 NDNYMKSAII
+380 NDNYMKSATI

-398 DADIEKNGGAIKITH
+398 NADIEKNGGAIKITH
-413 NNLDVSK
+413 NNLDVNK

-432 TFGSSITLPKLFAD
+432 TFGSSITLPKLFTD
-446 RAGHVVKEETFSVSI
+446 KAGHIVKEETFSVSI

-466 ENTKEGNVLT
+466 TNTKEGNVFT
-476 SLSFIDTTGALSSE
+476 SLSFTGTTGALSSE
-490 KSYLGTLTL
+490 KSYLGTLAL
-499 GTGYITNDKLNTITK
+499 GEGYIINNKLNTITK
-514 DTTLNDSINRL
+514 DTTLNDSISKL

-537 GQTNNS
+537 GQSNNN
-543 FGKDTVPTLY
+543 FGKDIIPTLY
-553 GLRQGINSDRD
+553 GLRQGINADRD
-564 NISNLSDKIDI
+564 NISNLSGKIDV
-575 LNGAVSTTN
+575 LNGTVSTTN

-590 KQAIDKLDKTDNK
+590 KQAIDKLDKADNK

-626 QENDL
+626 QESDL

-650 LNTLKTNLL
+650 LTTLKTSLL
-659 GGYTGTLADINTLAS
+659 GDYTGTLADINILAS
-674 GKLNESA
+674 SKLNESA
-681 VRGLTYNATSG
+681 VRSLTYNATSG

-723 QDKDAESDTTIKAL
+723 QDKD
-737 QDKDIELNNLIAGLR
+737 IELNNLIAGLR
-752 TDVDALKNNSN
+752 TDVDALKNGSN

>member
-12 KTTFAFDRIYNNR
+12 KTTFTFDKIYSNR
-25 LQMDNNCA
+25 LQMDNSCT
-33 SDGVFLGRYVLVE
+33 SDGIFLGRYVLVE
-46 YGLPASQYIIGY
+46 YGLPATQYLVGY
-58 LDNNG
+58 LDNKI
-63 NMYDDPTDRSD
+63 MYDDPSDRSD
-74 SHIILCEKGKM
+74 SHIILCENGKL
-85 VKISKSSYWYLYT
+85 VKVKRSNQWYLYVGNVT
-98 GDIKSDGSPYWRYL
+98 ASGTKEWKYL

-124 YNKNYQIDYPVY
+124 YNLNYQIDYPVY

-151 NQETYIQIAE
+151 NQETYVQIAE

-182 VDNASIVYQPGKY
+182 VDDSNIIYQPGKY

-227 AITADQ
+227 AITTDQ

-260 KEGFSKTKHSY
+260 KEGFSKTKRSY

-277 SINYKLS
+277 TINYKLS
-284 QSGYKFY
+284 QSGYRFY

-322 AVCETYDLLYGQNRN
+322 AVCDTYDLLYGQNRN
-337 DSTTNFDKTNVKG
+337 DSATNFDKTNIKG
-350 ALNTLNK
+350 ALNTLNR
-357 KMNLGKLETNKLIY
+357 KMSLDKLDTNKLIY

-380 NDNYMKSAII
+380 NDNYMKSATIE
-390 QGDNLISI
+390 GDNLISV
-398 DADIEKNGGAIKITH
+398 DANIEKNSGIIKITH

-426 KDVDFS
+426 KDVDFD
-432 TFGSSITLPKLFAD
+432 TFGSSIKLPKLFTD
-446 RAGHVVKEETFSVSI
+446 RAGHIVKEETFSVSI

-466 ENTKEGNVLT
+466 TNTKEGNVLT
-476 SLSFIDTTGALSSE
+476 SLSFTDTTGALSSE
-490 KSYLGTLTL
+490 KSYLGTLAL
-499 GTGYITNDKLNTITK
+499 GEGYTINNKLNAITK
-514 DTTLNDSINRL
+514 DTTLNDSISKL

-537 GQTNNS
+537 GQSNNS
-543 FGKDTVPTLY
+543 FGKDTIPTLY
-553 GLRQGINSDRD
+553 GLRQGINTDRD
-564 NISNLSDKIDI
+564 NISNLSNKIDV

-590 KQAIDKLDKTDNK
+590 KQAIDKLDKADNK

-615 DGLIT
+615 NGLIT

-626 QENDL
+626 QESDL

-641 SNKVATMSS
+641 SNKIATMSS
-650 LNTLKTNLL
+650 LNTLKTSLL

-681 VRGLTYNATSG
+681 VRDLTYNATSG
-692 NNGAKTIAEMFDLI
+692 DNGAKTVAGMFDLI
-706 VELQNKNT
+706 VALQNKNAE
-714 QLNTTIKAL
+714 LSKTIKAL
-723 QDKDAESDTTIKAL
+723 QDKDT
-737 QDKDIELNNLIAGLR
+737 ELNNLITGLR

>member
-12 KTTFAFDRIYNNR
+12 KTTFTFDKIYSNR
-25 LQMDNNCA
+25 LQMDNSCT
-33 SDGVFLGRYVLVE
+33 SDGIFLGRYVLVE
-46 YGLPASQYIIGY
+46 YGLPATQYLVGY
-58 LDNNG
+58 LDNKI
-63 NMYDDPTDRSD
+63 MYDDPSDRSD
-74 SHIILCEKGKM
+74 SHIILCENGKL
-85 VKISKSSYWYLYT
+85 VKVKRSNQWYLYVGNVAASGT
-98 GDIKSDGSPYWRYL
+98 KEWKYL

-124 YNKNYQIDYPVY
+124 YNLNYQIDYPVY

-151 NQETYIQIAE
+151 NQETYVQIAE

-182 VDNASIVYQPGKY
+182 VDDNSIVYQPGKY

-208 NNDTKT
+208 NNDIKT

-227 AITADQ
+227 AITTDQ

-260 KEGFSKTKHSY
+260 KEGFSKTKHFR
-271 DNTTEN
+271 DDKTEN
-277 SINYKLS
+277 TINYKLS
-284 QSGYKFY
+284 QSGYRFY

-322 AVCETYDLLYGQNRN
+322 AVCDIYDLLYGQNRN
-337 DSTTNFDKTNVKG
+337 DSATNFDKTNIKG
-350 ALNTLNK
+350 ALNTLNR
-357 KMNLGKLETNKLIY
+357 KMSLDKLDTNKLIY

-380 NDNYMKSAII
+380 NDNYMKSATIE
-390 QGDNLISI
+390 GDNLISV
-398 DADIEKNGGAIKITH
+398 DANIEKNSGAIKITH

-426 KDVDFS
+426 KDVDFG
-432 TFGSSITLPKLFAD
+432 TFGSSITLPKLFTD
-446 RAGHVVKEETFSVSI
+446 RAGHIVKEETFSVSI

-466 ENTKEGNVLT
+466 TNTKEGNVFT
-476 SLSFIDTTGALSSE
+476 SLSFTDTTGALSSE
-490 KSYLGTLTL
+490 KSYLGTLAL
-499 GTGYITNDKLNTITK
+499 GEGYTINNKLNTITK
-514 DTTLNDSINRL
+514 DTTLNDSISKL

-537 GQTNNS
+537 GQSNNS
-543 FGKDTVPTLY
+543 FGKDTIPTLY
-553 GLRQGINSDRD
+553 GLRQGINADRD
-564 NISNLSDKIDI
+564 SISNLSDKIDV
-575 LNGAVSTTN
+575 LNGTVSTTN

-590 KQAIDKLDKTDNK
+590 KQAIDKLDKADNK

-650 LNTLKTNLL
+650 LNTLKNNLL
-659 GGYTGTLADINTLAS
+659 GGYTGTLADVNTLAS
-674 GKLNESA
+674 SKLNESA

-692 NNGAKTIAEMFDLI
+692 DNGAKTVAGMFDLI
-706 VELQNKNT
+706 VALQNKNAE
-714 QLNTTIKAL
+714 LNKTIKAL
-723 QDKDAESDTTIKAL
+723 QDKDT
-737 QDKDIELNNLIAGLR
+737 ELNDLITELR
-752 TDVDALKNNSN
+752 TDVDALKKNSN
-763 NTDTPSETT
+763 NADTPSETT

>member
-12 KTTFAFDRIYNNR
+12 KTTFTFDKIYSNR
-25 LQMDNNCA
+25 LQMDNSCT
-33 SDGVFLGRYVLVE
+33 SDGIFLGRYVLVE
-46 YGLPASQYIIGY
+46 YGLPATQYLVGY
-58 LDNNG
+58 LDNKI
-63 NMYDDPTDRSD
+63 MYDDPSDRSD
-74 SHIILCEKGKM
+74 SHIILCENGKL
-85 VKISKSSYWYLYT
+85 VKVKRSNQWYLYVGNVT
-98 GDIKSDGSPYWRYL
+98 ASGTKEWKYL

-124 YNKNYQIDYPVY
+124 YNLNYQIDYPVY

-151 NQETYIQIAE
+151 NQETYVQIAE
-161 LNTVVPNFSIY
+161 LNTVIPNFSIY

-227 AITADQ
+227 AITTDQ

-260 KEGFSKTKHSY
+260 KEGFSKTKRSY
-271 DNTTEN
+271 DNTTKN

-284 QSGYKFY
+284 QSGYRFY

-322 AVCETYDLLYGQNRN
+322 AVCDTYDLLYGQNRD
-337 DSTTNFDKTNVKG
+337 DSTTNFDKTNIKG
-350 ALNTLNK
+350 ALNTLNR
-357 KMNLGKLETNKLIY
+357 KMSLDKLDTNKLIY

-380 NDNYMKSAII
+380 NDNYMKSATIE
-390 QGDNLISI
+390 GDNLISV
-398 DADIEKNGGAIKITH
+398 DANIEKNSGVIKITH

-426 KDVDFS
+426 KDVDFG
-432 TFGSSITLPKLFAD
+432 TFGSFITLPKLFTD
-446 RAGHVVKEETFSVSI
+446 RAGHIVKEETFSVSI

-466 ENTKEGNVLT
+466 TNTKEGNVFT
-476 SLSFIDTTGALSSE
+476 SLNFIDTTGALSSE
-490 KSYLGTLTL
+490 KSYLGTLAL
-499 GTGYITNDKLNTITK
+499 GKGYIINNKLNTITK
-514 DTTLNDSINRL
+514 DTTLNDSISKL

-537 GQTNNS
+537 GQSNNS
-543 FGKDTVPTLY
+543 FGKDTIPTLY
-553 GLRQGINSDRD
+553 GLRQGINADRD
-564 NISNLSDKIDI
+564 SISNLSDKIDV
-575 LNGAVSTTN
+575 LNGTVSTTN

-626 QENDL
+626 QESDL
-631 PITFDGTYSS
+631 PITFDGTYSN

-692 NNGAKTIAEMFDLI
+692 DNGAKTVVGMFDLI
-706 VELQNKNT
+706 VVLQTKNAELNK
-714 QLNTTIKAL
+714 TIKAL
-723 QDKDAESDTTIKAL
+723 QDKDT
-737 QDKDIELNNLIAGLR
+737 ELNDLITGLR
-752 TDVDALKNNSN
+752 TDVDALKKNSN

>member
-12 KTTFAFDRIYNNR
+12 KTIFTFDKIYSNR
-25 LQMDNNCA
+25 LQMDNSCT
-33 SDGVFLGRYVLVE
+33 SDGIFLGRYVLVE
-46 YGLPASQYIIGY
+46 YGLPATQYLVGY
-58 LDNNG
+58 LDNKI
-63 NMYDDPTDRSD
+63 MYDDPSDRSD
-74 SHIILCEKGKM
+74 SHIILCEDGKL
-85 VKISKSSYWYLYT
+85 VKVKRSNQWYLYVGNIT
-98 GDIKSDGSPYWRYL
+98 ASGVKEWKYL

-124 YNKNYQIDYPVY
+124 YNLNYQIDYPVY

-151 NQETYIQIAE
+151 NQETYVQIAE

-182 VDNASIVYQPGKY
+182 VDDSNIVYQPGKY

-227 AITADQ
+227 AITTDQ

-260 KEGFSKTKHSY
+260 KEGFSKTKHFR
-271 DNTTEN
+271 DDKTEN
-277 SINYKLS
+277 TINYKLS
-284 QSGYKFY
+284 QSGYRFY

-322 AVCETYDLLYGQNRN
+322 AVCDTYDLLYGQNRD
-337 DSTTNFDKTNVKG
+337 DSATNFDKTNIKG
-350 ALNTLNK
+350 ALNTLNR
-357 KMNLGKLETNKLIY
+357 KMNLDKLDTNKLIY
-371 FSTETDNDI
+371 FSTETDNNI
-380 NDNYMKSAII
+380 NDNYMKSATIK
-390 QGDNLISI
+390 GDNLISV
-398 DADIEKNGGAIKITH
+398 DANIEKNNGVIKVTH
-413 NNLDVSK
+413 NNLDVNK

-432 TFGSSITLPKLFAD
+432 TFGSSITLPKLFTD
-446 RAGHVVKEETFSVSI
+446 KAGHIVKEETFSVSI

-466 ENTKEGNVLT
+466 TNTKEGNVFT
-476 SLSFIDTTGALSSE
+476 SLSFTGTTGALSSE
-490 KSYLGTLTL
+490 KSYLGTLAL
-499 GTGYITNDKLNTITK
+499 GEGYIINNKLNTITK
-514 DTTLNDSINRL
+514 DTTLNDSISKL

-537 GQTNNS
+537 GQSNNN
-543 FGKDTVPTLY
+543 FDKDIIPTLY
-553 GLRQGINSDRD
+553 GLRQGINADRD
-564 NISNLSDKIDI
+564 NISNLSGKIDV
-575 LNGAVSTTN
+575 LNGTVSTTN

-590 KQAIDKLDKTDNK
+590 KQAIDKLDKADNK

-626 QENDL
+626 QESDL

-723 QDKDAESDTTIKAL
+723 QDKD
-737 QDKDIELNNLIAGLR
+737 IELNNLIVGLR
-752 TDVDALKNNSN
+752 TDVDALKNSSN
-763 NTDTPSETT
+763 NIDTPSETT

>member
-12 KTTFAFDRIYNNR
+12 KTTFTFDKIYSNR
-25 LQMDNNCA
+25 LQMDNSCT
-33 SDGVFLGRYVLVE
+33 SDGIFLGRYVLVE
-46 YGLPASQYIIGY
+46 YGLPATQYLVGY
-58 LDNNG
+58 LDNKI
-63 NMYDDPTDRSD
+63 MYDDPSDRSD
-74 SHIILCEKGKM
+74 SHIILCENGKL
-85 VKISKSSYWYLYT
+85 VKVKRSNQWYLYVGNVT
-98 GDIKSDGSPYWRYL
+98 ASGTKEWKYL

-124 YNKNYQIDYPVY
+124 YNLNYQIDYPVY

-151 NQETYIQIAE
+151 NQETYVQIAE

-182 VDNASIVYQPGKY
+182 VDDSNIIYQPGKY

-227 AITADQ
+227 AITTDQ

-260 KEGFSKTKHSY
+260 KEGFSKTKRSY
-271 DNTTEN
+271 DNTTKN

-284 QSGYKFY
+284 QSGYRFY

-322 AVCETYDLLYGQNRN
+322 AVCDTYDLLYGQNRN
-337 DSTTNFDKTNVKG
+337 DSATNFDKTNIKG
-350 ALNTLNK
+350 ALNTLNR
-357 KMNLGKLETNKLIY
+357 KMSLDKLDTNKLIY

-380 NDNYMKSAII
+380 NDNYMKSATIE
-390 QGDNLISI
+390 GDNLISV
-398 DADIEKNGGAIKITH
+398 DANIEKNSGIIKITH

-426 KDVDFS
+426 KDVDFG
-432 TFGSSITLPKLFAD
+432 TFGSSIKLPKLFTD
-446 RAGHVVKEETFSVSI
+446 RAGHIVKEETFSVSI

-466 ENTKEGNVLT
+466 TNTKEGNVLT
-476 SLSFIDTTGALSSE
+476 SLSFTDTIGALSSE
-490 KSYLGTLTL
+490 KSYLGTLAL
-499 GTGYITNDKLNTITK
+499 GEGYTINNKLNAITK
-514 DTTLNDSINRL
+514 DTTLNDSISKL

-537 GQTNNS
+537 GQSNNS
-543 FGKDTVPTLY
+543 FGKDIVPTLY
-553 GLRQGINSDRD
+553 GLRQGINVDRD
-564 NISNLSDKIDI
+564 NISNLSDKIDV

-584 SVAYSI
+584 SIAYSI
-590 KQAIDKLDKTDNK
+590 KQAIDKLDKADNK

-692 NNGAKTIAEMFDLI
+692 DNGAKTVAGMFDLI
-706 VELQNKNT
+706 VALQNKNAE
-714 QLNTTIKAL
+714 LNKTIKAL
-723 QDKDAESDTTIKAL
+723 QDKDT
-737 QDKDIELNNLIAGLR
+737 ELNDLITGLR
-752 TDVDALKNNSN
+752 TDVDALKKNSN
-763 NTDTPSETT
+763 NIDTPSETT

>member
-12 KTTFAFDRIYNNR
+12 KTTFTFDRIYNNR

-63 NMYDDPTDRSD
+63 NMYDDPADRSD

-85 VKISKSSYWYLYT
+85 VKVNRNRYWYLYT
-98 GDIKSDGSPYWRYL
+98 GDTKSDGSPYWRYL

-182 VDNASIVYQPGKY
+182 VDNANIVYQPGKY
-195 YYYDETDSHYKLD
+195 YYYDENDSHYKLD
-208 NNDTKT
+208 NNATKT
-214 EGRVYYLESELGP
+214 EGRIYYLESELGP

-260 KEGFSKTKHSY
+260 KEGFSKTKRSY
-271 DNTTEN
+271 DGNTEN

-357 KMNLGKLETNKLIY
+357 KMNLEKLETNKLIY

-380 NDNYMKSAII
+380 NDNYMKSATI

-398 DADIEKNGGAIKITH
+398 DADIEKNDGAIKITH
-413 NNLDVSK
+413 NNLDINK
-420 ASKSYG
+420 ALKSYG
-426 KDVDFS
+426 KNVDFN
-432 TFGSSITLPKLFAD
+432 TFGSSITLPKLFTD
-446 RAGHVVKEETFSVSI
+446 RAGHIVKEETFSVSI

-466 ENTKEGNVLT
+466 TNTKEGNVFT
-476 SLSFIDTTGALSSE
+476 SLNFTDTTGALSSE

-499 GTGYITNDKLNTITK
+499 GKGYIINNKLNTITK
-514 DTTLNDSINRL
+514 DTTLNDSISKL

-543 FGKDTVPTLY
+543 FGKDTIPTLY

-564 NISNLSDKIDI
+564 SISDLSSKIDT
-575 LNGAVSTTN
+575 LNGAESITN

-620 VSRSAL
+620 VSRSPL
-626 QENDL
+626 QESDL
-631 PITFDGTYSS
+631 PITFDGTYSN

-692 NNGAKTIAEMFDLI
+692 DNGAKTVVGMFDLI
-706 VELQNKNT
+706 VVLQNKSVE
-714 QLNTTIKAL
+714 LEKTIKAL
-723 QDKDAESDTTIKAL
+723 QDKDT
-737 QDKDIELNNLIAGLR
+737 ELNNLITGLR
-752 TDVDALKNNSN
+752 TDIDALKNNSS

>member
-1 MGFYGNITNTS
+1 MGFYGNISNTS
-12 KTTFAFDRIYNNR
+12 KTTFTFDRIYNNR

-85 VKISKSSYWYLYT
+85 VKVNRNRYWYLYT
-98 GDIKSDGSPYWRYL
+98 GDTKSDGSPYWRYL

-146 KQYIN
+146 KQYVN

-182 VDNASIVYQPGKY
+182 VDNTNIVYQPGKY

-260 KEGFSKTKHSY
+260 KEGFSKTKRSY
-271 DNTTEN
+271 DGITDN

-284 QSGYKFY
+284 QSGYRFY

-322 AVCETYDLLYGQNRN
+322 AVCETYDLLYGQNRD
-337 DSTTNFDKTNVKG
+337 DSATNFNKTNVKG

-371 FSTETDNDI
+371 FSTETDTDI
-380 NDNYMKSAII
+380 NDNYMKSATI

-398 DADIEKNGGAIKITH
+398 DADIEKNSGAIKITH
-413 NNLDVSK
+413 NDLDVNK
-420 ASKSYG
+420 ALKSYG

-432 TFGSSITLPKLFAD
+432 TFGSSITLPKLFTD
-446 RAGHVVKEETFSVSI
+446 RAGHVVKEETFSISI

-466 ENTKEGNVLT
+466 ENAKEGNVLT
-476 SLSFIDTTGALSSE
+476 SLSFIDTTGALTSE
-490 KSYLGTLTL
+490 KSYLGTLIL
-499 GTGYITNDKLNTITK
+499 GEGYTTNNKLNTITK
-514 DTTLNDSINRL
+514 DTTLNDSISKL
-525 IDNSDSKYNTLL
+525 IDNSDNKYNILL

-553 GLRQGINSDRD
+553 GLRQGINSDRTS
-564 NISNLSDKIDI
+564 ISNLSSKIDI

-590 KQAIDKLDKTDNK
+590 KQAIDKLDKADNK

-650 LNTLKTNLL
+650 LNTLKANLL
-659 GGYTGTLADINTLAS
+659 GDYTGTLADVNTLAS
-674 GKLNESA
+674 SKLNEDA

-692 NNGAKTIAEMFDLI
+692 TNGAKTIAEMFDLI

-723 QDKDAESDTTIKAL
+723 QDKD
-737 QDKDIELNNLIAGLR
+737 IELNNLIAGLR
-752 TDVDALKNNSN
+752 TDVDVLKNNSN

>member
-12 KTTFAFDRIYNNR
+12 KTTFTFDKIYSNR
-25 LQMDNNCA
+25 LQMDNSCT
-33 SDGVFLGRYVLVE
+33 SDGIFLGRYVLVE
-46 YGLPASQYIIGY
+46 YGLPATQYLVGY
-58 LDNNG
+58 LDNKI
-63 NMYDDPTDRSD
+63 MYDDPSDRSD
-74 SHIILCEKGKM
+74 SHIILCENGKL
-85 VKISKSSYWYLYT
+85 VKVKRSNQWYLYVGNIT
-98 GDIKSDGSPYWRYL
+98 ASGVKEWKYL

-124 YNKNYQIDYPVY
+124 YNLNYQIDYPVY

-151 NQETYIQIAE
+151 NQETYVQIAE

-182 VDNASIVYQPGKY
+182 VDDSNIVYQPGKY

-227 AITADQ
+227 AITTDQ

-260 KEGFSKTKHSY
+260 KEGFSKTKHFR
-271 DNTTEN
+271 DDKTEN
-277 SINYKLS
+277 TINYKLS
-284 QSGYKFY
+284 QSGYRFY

-296 DNVVGEPIEDGY
+296 DNVAGEPIEDGY

-322 AVCETYDLLYGQNRN
+322 AVCDTYDLLYGQNRN
-337 DSTTNFDKTNVKG
+337 DSATNFDKTNIKG
-350 ALNTLNK
+350 ALNTLNR
-357 KMNLGKLETNKLIY
+357 KMNLDKLDTNKLIY
-371 FSTETDNDI
+371 FSTETDNNI
-380 NDNYMKSAII
+380 NDNYMKSATIK
-390 QGDNLISI
+390 GDNLISV
-398 DADIEKNGGAIKITH
+398 DANIEKNNGVIKVTH
-413 NNLDVSK
+413 NNLDVNK

-432 TFGSSITLPKLFAD
+432 TFGSFITLPKLFTD
-446 RAGHVVKEETFSVSI
+446 KAGHIVKEETFSVSI

-466 ENTKEGNVLT
+466 TNTKEGNVFT
-476 SLSFIDTTGALSSE
+476 SLSFTDTTGALSSE
-490 KSYLGTLTL
+490 KSYLGTLAL
-499 GTGYITNDKLNTITK
+499 GEGYTINNKLNTITK
-514 DTTLNDSINRL
+514 DTTLNDSINKL

-537 GQTNNS
+537 GQSNNS
-543 FGKDTVPTLY
+543 FGKDTIPTLY
-553 GLRQGINSDRD
+553 GLRQGINADRD
-564 NISNLSDKIDI
+564 SISNLSGKIDI

-590 KQAIDKLDKTDNK
+590 KQAIDKLDKADNK

-615 DGLIT
+615 DGLII

-626 QENDL
+626 QESDL

-641 SNKVATMSS
+641 SNKVATISS

-659 GGYTGTLADINTLAS
+659 GGYAGTLADINTLAS

-692 NNGAKTIAEMFDLI
+692 DNGAKTVAGMFDLI
-706 VELQNKNT
+706 VALQNKNAE
-714 QLNTTIKAL
+714 LNKTIKAL
-723 QDKDAESDTTIKAL
+723 QDKDT
-737 QDKDIELNNLIAGLR
+737 ELNDLITGLR
-752 TDVDALKNNSN
+752 TDVDALKKNSN
-763 NTDTPSETT
+763 NADTPSETT

>member
-12 KTTFAFDRIYNNR
+12 KTTFTFDKIYSNR
-25 LQMDNNCA
+25 LQMDNSCT
-33 SDGVFLGRYVLVE
+33 SDGIFLGRYVLIE
-46 YGLPASQYIIGY
+46 YGLPATQYLVGY
-58 LDNNG
+58 LDNKI
-63 NMYDDPTDRSD
+63 MYDDPSDRSD
-74 SHIILCEKGKM
+74 SHIILCENGKL
-85 VKISKSSYWYLYT
+85 VKVKRSNQWYLYVGNVT
-98 GDIKSDGSPYWRYL
+98 ASGTKEWKYL

-124 YNKNYQIDYPVY
+124 YNLNYQIDYPVY

-151 NQETYIQIAE
+151 NQETYVQIAE

-182 VDNASIVYQPGKY
+182 VDDASIVYQPGKY

-208 NNDTKT
+208 NSDTKT
-214 EGRVYYLESELGP
+214 EGRIYYLESELGP
-227 AITADQ
+227 AITTDQ

-260 KEGFSKTKHSY
+260 KEGFNKAKRSY

-277 SINYKLS
+277 TINYKLS
-284 QSGYKFY
+284 QSRYRFY

-322 AVCETYDLLYGQNRN
+322 AVCDTYDLLYGQNRN
-337 DSTTNFDKTNVKG
+337 DSATNFDKTNIKG
-350 ALNTLNK
+350 ALNTLNR
-357 KMNLGKLETNKLIY
+357 KMSLDKLDTNKLIY

-380 NDNYMKSAII
+380 NDNYMKSATIE
-390 QGDNLISI
+390 GDNLISV
-398 DADIEKNGGAIKITH
+398 DANIEKNSGIIKITH

-426 KDVDFS
+426 EDVDFG
-432 TFGSSITLPKLFAD
+432 TFGSSIKLPKLFTD
-446 RAGHVVKEETFSVSI
+446 RAGHIVKEETFSVSI

-466 ENTKEGNVLT
+466 TNTKEGNVLT
-476 SLSFIDTTGALSSE
+476 SLSFTDTTGALSSE
-490 KSYLGTLTL
+490 KSYLGTLAL
-499 GTGYITNDKLNTITK
+499 GEGYTINNKLNAITK
-514 DTTLNDSINRL
+514 DTTLNDSISKL

-537 GQTNNS
+537 GQSNNS

-553 GLRQGINSDRD
+553 GLRQGINADRD
-564 NISNLSDKIDI
+564 NISNLSDKIDV
-575 LNGAVSTTN
+575 LNGTVSITN

-590 KQAIDKLDKTDNK
+590 KQAIDKLDKADNK

-615 DGLIT
+615 NGLIT

-626 QENDL
+626 QESDL

-650 LNTLKTNLL
+650 LNTLKTSLL

-681 VRGLTYNATSG
+681 VRDLTYNATSG
-692 NNGAKTIAEMFDLI
+692 DNGAKTVAGMFDLI
-706 VELQNKNT
+706 VALQNKNAE
-714 QLNTTIKAL
+714 LNKTIKAL
-723 QDKDAESDTTIKAL
+723 QDKDT
-737 QDKDIELNNLIAGLR
+737 ELNDLITGLR
-752 TDVDALKNNSN
+752 TDVDALKKKINAN
-763 NTDTPSETT
+763 TPSETT

>member
-1 MGFYGNITNTS
+1 MGFYGNISNTS
-12 KTTFAFDRIYNNR
+12 KTTFTFDRIYNNR

-58 LDNNG
+58 LDNNE

-85 VKISKSSYWYLYT
+85 VKVNRNRYWYLYT
-98 GDIKSDGSPYWRYL
+98 GDTKSDGSPYWRYL

-146 KQYIN
+146 KQYVN

-182 VDNASIVYQPGKY
+182 VDSTNIVYQPGRY

-227 AITADQ
+227 ARTTDQ

-249 LDLDDNNIYYN
+249 LDLDNNNIYYN
-260 KEGFSKTKHSY
+260 KEGFSKIKRSY
-271 DNTTEN
+271 DDITEN

-337 DSTTNFDKTNVKG
+337 DSVTNFDKTNVKG

-357 KMNLGKLETNKLIY
+357 KMNLEKLETNKLIY

-380 NDNYMKSAII
+380 NDNYMKSATI

-398 DADIEKNGGAIKITH
+398 DADIEKNGGAIIITH
-413 NNLDVSK
+413 NNLDVNK

-426 KDVDFS
+426 KDVDFN
-432 TFGSSITLPKLFAD
+432 TFGSSITLPKLFTD
-446 RAGHVVKEETFSVSI
+446 RAGHVVKEETFSISI

-514 DTTLNDSINRL
+514 DTTLNDSITKL

-553 GLRQGINSDRD
+553 GLRQGINSDRTS
-564 NISNLSDKIDI
+564 ISNLSSKIDI
-575 LNGAVSTTN
+575 LNGTVSTTN

-590 KQAIDKLDKTDNK
+590 KQAIDKLDKADNK

-615 DGLIT
+615 DGLII

-626 QENDL
+626 QESDL
-631 PITFDGTYSS
+631 PITFDGTYSN

-650 LNTLKTNLL
+650 LNTLKANLL
-659 GGYTGTLADINTLAS
+659 GGYTGTLADVNTLANS
-674 GKLNESA
+674 KLNESA

-723 QDKDAESDTTIKAL
+723 QDKD
-737 QDKDIELNNLIAGLR
+737 IELNNLIVGLR
-752 TDVDALKNNSN
+752 TDVDALKNSSN
-763 NTDTPSETT
+763 NTDTPSETS

>member
-1 MGFYGNITNTS
+1 MGFYGNISNTS
-12 KTTFAFDRIYNNR
+12 KTTFTFDRIYNNR

-85 VKISKSSYWYLYT
+85 VKVNRNRYWYLYT
-98 GDIKSDGSPYWRYL
+98 GDTKSDGSPYWRYL

-146 KQYIN
+146 KQYVN

-182 VDNASIVYQPGKY
+182 VDSTNIVYQPGKY
-195 YYYDETDSHYKLD
+195 YYYDEADSHYKLD

-260 KEGFSKTKHSY
+260 KEGFSKTKRSY
-271 DNTTEN
+271 DGITDN

-284 QSGYKFY
+284 QSGYRFY

-337 DSTTNFDKTNVKG
+337 DSATNFDKTNVKG

-357 KMNLGKLETNKLIY
+357 KMNLGKLQTNKLIY
-371 FSTETDNDI
+371 FSTETDTDI
-380 NDNYMKSAII
+380 NDNYMKSATI

-398 DADIEKNGGAIKITH
+398 DADIEKNSGAIKIIH
-413 NNLDVSK
+413 NNLDASK

-426 KDVDFS
+426 KDIDFS
-432 TFGSSITLPKLFAD
+432 TFGSSITLPKLFTD

-499 GTGYITNDKLNTITK
+499 GNGYTTNDKLNTITK
-514 DTTLNDSINRL
+514 DTTLNDSISKL

-564 NISNLSDKIDI
+564 SISNLSDKIDI
-575 LNGAVSTTN
+575 LNGAVSITN

-590 KQAIDKLDKTDNK
+590 KQAIDKLDKADNK

-626 QENDL
+626 QESDL

-641 SNKVATMSS
+641 SNKIATMSS
-650 LNTLKTNLL
+650 LTTLKTSLL
-659 GGYTGTLADINTLAS
+659 GDYTGTLADINTLAS
-674 GKLNESA
+674 SKLNESA

-692 NNGAKTIAEMFDLI
+692 NNGAKTIAEIFDLI

-723 QDKDAESDTTIKAL
+723 QDKD
-737 QDKDIELNNLIAGLR
+737 IELNNLIVELR
-752 TDVDALKNNSN
+752 TDVDALKNSSN

>member
-12 KTTFAFDRIYNNR
+12 KTTFTFDKIYSNR
-25 LQMDNNCA
+25 LQMDNSCT
-33 SDGVFLGRYVLVE
+33 SDGIFLGRYVLVE
-46 YGLPASQYIIGY
+46 YGLPATQYLVGY
-58 LDNNG
+58 LDNKI
-63 NMYDDPTDRSD
+63 MYDDPSDRSD
-74 SHIILCEKGKM
+74 SHIILCENGKL
-85 VKISKSSYWYLYT
+85 VKVKRSNQWYLYVGNVT
-98 GDIKSDGSPYWRYL
+98 ASGTKEWKYL

-124 YNKNYQIDYPVY
+124 YNLNYQIDYPVY

-151 NQETYIQIAE
+151 NQETYVQIAE

-172 PLLPQDPYVA
+172 PLLPQDPYIA

-195 YYYDETDSHYKLD
+195 YYYDETDSYYKLD

-227 AITADQ
+227 AITTDQ

-260 KEGFSKTKHSY
+260 KEGFSKTKRSY
-271 DNTTEN
+271 DNTTKN

-284 QSGYKFY
+284 QSGYRFY

-322 AVCETYDLLYGQNRN
+322 AVCDTYDLLYGQNRD
-337 DSTTNFDKTNVKG
+337 DSTTNFDKTNIKG
-350 ALNTLNK
+350 ALNTLNR
-357 KMNLGKLETNKLIY
+357 KMSLDKLDTNKLIY
-371 FSTETDNDI
+371 FSTEIDNDI
-380 NDNYMKSAII
+380 NDNYMKSATIE
-390 QGDNLISI
+390 GDNLISV
-398 DADIEKNGGAIKITH
+398 DADIEKNSGVIKVTH
-413 NNLDVSK
+413 NNLDVNK
-420 ASKSYG
+420 ASKTYG
-426 KDVDFS
+426 KDVDFG
-432 TFGSSITLPKLFAD
+432 TFGSSIKLPKLSTD
-446 RAGHVVKEETFSVSI
+446 RAGHIVKEETFSISI

-466 ENTKEGNVLT
+466 TNTKEGNVFT
-476 SLSFIDTTGALSSE
+476 SLSFTDTTGALSSE
-490 KSYLGTLTL
+490 KSYLGTLAL
-499 GTGYITNDKLNTITK
+499 GEGYTINNKLNTITK
-514 DTTLNDSINRL
+514 DTTLNDSINKL

-537 GQTNNS
+537 GQSNNS
-543 FGKDTVPTLY
+543 FGKDTTPTLY
-553 GLRQGINSDRD
+553 GLRQGINADRD
-564 NISNLSDKIDI
+564 SISNLSGKIDI

-590 KQAIDKLDKTDNK
+590 KQAIDKLDKADNK

-615 DGLIT
+615 DGLII

-626 QENDL
+626 QESDL

-641 SNKVATMSS
+641 NNKVATMSS

-692 NNGAKTIAEMFDLI
+692 DNGAKTVVGMFDLI
-706 VELQNKNT
+706 VALQNKNAE
-714 QLNTTIKAL
+714 LNKIIKAL
-723 QDKDAESDTTIKAL
+723 QDKDT
-737 QDKDIELNNLIAGLR
+737 ELNDLITGLR
-752 TDVDALKNNSN
+752 TDVDALKKNSN
-763 NTDTPSETT
+763 NADTPSETT

>member
-12 KTTFAFDRIYNNR
+12 KTTFTFDKIYSNR
-25 LQMDNNCA
+25 LQMDNSCT
-33 SDGVFLGRYVLVE
+33 SDGIFLGRYVLVE
-46 YGLPASQYIIGY
+46 YGLPATQYLVGY
-58 LDNNG
+58 LDNKI
-63 NMYDDPTDRSD
+63 MYDDPSDRSD
-74 SHIILCEKGKM
+74 SHIILCENGKL
-85 VKISKSSYWYLYT
+85 VKVKRSNQWYLYVGNVT
-98 GDIKSDGSPYWRYL
+98 ASGTKEWKYL

-124 YNKNYQIDYPVY
+124 YNLNYQIDYPVY

-151 NQETYIQIAE
+151 NQETYVQIAE

-182 VDNASIVYQPGKY
+182 VDDSNIIYQPGKY

-227 AITADQ
+227 AITTDQ

-260 KEGFSKTKHSY
+260 KEGFSKTKRSY
-271 DNTTEN
+271 DNTTKN

-284 QSGYKFY
+284 QSGYRFY

-322 AVCETYDLLYGQNRN
+322 AVCDTYDLLYGQNRN
-337 DSTTNFDKTNVKG
+337 DSATNFDKTNIKG
-350 ALNTLNK
+350 ALNTLNR
-357 KMNLGKLETNKLIY
+357 KMSLDKLDTNKLIY

-390 QGDNLISI
+390 EGDNLISV
-398 DADIEKNGGAIKITH
+398 DANIEKNNGVIKVTH
-413 NNLDVSK
+413 NNLDVNK

-426 KDVDFS
+426 KDVDFG

-446 RAGHVVKEETFSVSI
+446 RAGHIVKEEIFSVSI

-466 ENTKEGNVLT
+466 INTKEGNVFT
-476 SLSFIDTTGALSSE
+476 SLSFTDTTGALSSE
-490 KSYLGTLTL
+490 KSYLGTLAL
-499 GTGYITNDKLNTITK
+499 GEGYTINNKLNTITK
-514 DTTLNDSINRL
+514 DTTLNDSISKL

-537 GQTNNS
+537 GQSNNS
-543 FGKDTVPTLY
+543 FGKDTIPTLY
-553 GLRQGINSDRD
+553 GLRQGINTDRD
-564 NISNLSDKIDI
+564 NISNLSNKIDV

-590 KQAIDKLDKTDNK
+590 KQAIDKLDKADNK

-615 DGLIT
+615 NGLIT

-626 QENDL
+626 QESDL

-650 LNTLKTNLL
+650 LNTLKTSLL

-681 VRGLTYNATSG
+681 VRDLTYNATSG
-692 NNGAKTIAEMFDLI
+692 DNGAKTVAGMFDLI
-706 VELQNKNT
+706 VALQNKNAE
-714 QLNTTIKAL
+714 LNKTIKAL
-723 QDKDAESDTTIKAL
+723 QDKDT
-737 QDKDIELNNLIAGLR
+737 ELNDLITGLR

>member
-12 KTTFAFDRIYNNR
+12 KTTFTFDKIYSNR
-25 LQMDNNCA
+25 LQMDNSCT
-33 SDGVFLGRYVLVE
+33 SDGIFLGRYVLVE
-46 YGLPASQYIIGY
+46 YGLPATQYLVGY
-58 LDNNG
+58 LDNKI
-63 NMYDDPTDRSD
+63 MYDDPSDRSD
-74 SHIILCEKGKM
+74 SHIILCENGKL
-85 VKISKSSYWYLYT
+85 VKVKRSNQWYLYVGNVT
-98 GDIKSDGSPYWRYL
+98 ASGTKEWKYL

-124 YNKNYQIDYPVY
+124 YNLNYQIDYPVY

-151 NQETYIQIAE
+151 NQETYVQIAE

-182 VDNASIVYQPGKY
+182 VDNVSIVYQPGKY

-227 AITADQ
+227 AITTDQ

-260 KEGFSKTKHSY
+260 KEGFSKTKRSY
-271 DNTTEN
+271 DNTTKN

-284 QSGYKFY
+284 QSGYRFY

-322 AVCETYDLLYGQNRN
+322 AVCDTYDLLYGQNRD
-337 DSTTNFDKTNVKG
+337 DSTTNFDKTNIKG
-350 ALNTLNK
+350 ALNTLNR
-357 KMNLGKLETNKLIY
+357 KMSLDKLDTNKLIY

-380 NDNYMKSAII
+380 NDNYMKSATIE
-390 QGDNLISI
+390 GDNLISV
-398 DADIEKNGGAIKITH
+398 DANIEKNSGVIKITH

-426 KDVDFS
+426 KDIDFG
-432 TFGSSITLPKLFAD
+432 TFGSSITLPKLFTD
-446 RAGHVVKEETFSVSI
+446 RAGHIVKEETFSVSI

-466 ENTKEGNVLT
+466 TNTKEGNVFT
-476 SLSFIDTTGALSSE
+476 SLNFTDTTGALSSE
-490 KSYLGTLTL
+490 KSYLGTLAL
-499 GTGYITNDKLNTITK
+499 GKGYIINNKLNTITK
-514 DTTLNDSINRL
+514 DTTLNDSISKL

-537 GQTNNS
+537 GQSNNS
-543 FGKDTVPTLY
+543 FGKDTIPTLY
-553 GLRQGINSDRD
+553 GLRQGINADRD
-564 NISNLSDKIDI
+564 SISNLSDKIDV
-575 LNGAVSTTN
+575 LNGTVSTTN

-626 QENDL
+626 QESDL
-631 PITFDGTYSS
+631 PITFDGTYSN

-650 LNTLKTNLL
+650 LNTLKANLL
-659 GGYTGTLADINTLAS
+659 GDYTGTLADVNTLAS
-674 GKLNESA
+674 SKLNEDA

-692 NNGAKTIAEMFDLI
+692 TNGAKTIAEMFDLI

-714 QLNTTIKAL
+714 QLN
-723 QDKDAESDTTIKAL
+723 TTIKAL

-763 NTDTPSETT
+763 NTDTPSETS

>member
-12 KTTFAFDRIYNNR
+12 KTTFTFDKIYSNR
-25 LQMDNNCA
+25 LQMDNSCT
-33 SDGVFLGRYVLVE
+33 SDGIFLGRYVLVE
-46 YGLPASQYIIGY
+46 YGLPATQYLVGY
-58 LDNNG
+58 LDNKI
-63 NMYDDPTDRSD
+63 MYDDPSDRSD
-74 SHIILCEKGKM
+74 SHIILCENGKL
-85 VKISKSSYWYLYT
+85 VKVKRSNRWYLYVGNVT
-98 GDIKSDGSPYWRYL
+98 ASGTKEWKYL

-124 YNKNYQIDYPVY
+124 YNLNYQIDYPVY

-151 NQETYIQIAE
+151 NQETYVQIAE

-182 VDNASIVYQPGKY
+182 VDDNSIVYQPGKY

-208 NNDTKT
+208 NNDIKT

-227 AITADQ
+227 AITTDQ

-241 LRVPTNFQ
+241 LRVPSNFQ

-260 KEGFSKTKHSY
+260 KEGFSKTKHFR
-271 DNTTEN
+271 DDKTEN
-277 SINYKLS
+277 TINYKLS
-284 QSGYKFY
+284 QSGYRFY

-322 AVCETYDLLYGQNRN
+322 AVCDTYDLLYGQNRN
-337 DSTTNFDKTNVKG
+337 DSATNFDRTNIKG
-350 ALNTLNK
+350 ALNTLNR
-357 KMNLGKLETNKLIY
+357 KMSLDKLDTNKLIY
-371 FSTETDNDI
+371 FSTETDSDI
-380 NDNYMKSAII
+380 DDNYMKSATIE
-390 QGDNLISI
+390 GDNLISV
-398 DADIEKNGGAIKITH
+398 DADIEKNSGVIKVTH
-413 NNLDVSK
+413 NNLDVNK
-420 ASKSYG
+420 ASKTYG
-426 KDVDFS
+426 KDVDFG
-432 TFGSSITLPKLFAD
+432 TFGSSIKLPKLSTD
-446 RAGHVVKEETFSVSI
+446 RAGHIVKEETFSVSI

-466 ENTKEGNVLT
+466 TNTKEGNVFT

-490 KSYLGTLTL
+490 KSYLGTLAL
-499 GTGYITNDKLNTITK
+499 GKGYTINNKLNTITK
-514 DTTLNDSINRL
+514 DTTLNDSINKL

-537 GQTNNS
+537 GQSNNS
-543 FGKDTVPTLY
+543 FGKDTTPTLY
-553 GLRQGINSDRD
+553 GLRQGINADRD
-564 NISNLSDKIDI
+564 SISNLSGKIDV
-575 LNGAVSTTN
+575 LNGTVSTTN
-584 SVAYSI
+584 SVAYNI
-590 KQAIDKLDKTDNK
+590 KQAINKLDKADNK

-692 NNGAKTIAEMFDLI
+692 DNGAKTVAGMFDLI
-706 VELQNKNT
+706 VVLQNKN
-714 QLNTTIKAL
+714 
-723 QDKDAESDTTIKAL
+723 AELSKTIKAL
-737 QDKDIELNNLIAGLR
+737 QDKDIELNDLITGLR

-763 NTDTPSETT
+763 NTNTPSETT

>member
-12 KTTFAFDRIYNNR
+12 KTTFTFDKIYSNR
-25 LQMDNNCA
+25 LQMDNSCT
-33 SDGVFLGRYVLVE
+33 SDGIFLGRYVLVE
-46 YGLPASQYIIGY
+46 YGLPATQYLVGY
-58 LDNNG
+58 LDNKI
-63 NMYDDPTDRSD
+63 MYDDPSDRSD
-74 SHIILCEKGKM
+74 SHIILCENGKL
-85 VKISKSSYWYLYT
+85 VKVKRSNQWYLYVGNVT
-98 GDIKSDGSPYWRYL
+98 ASGTKEWKYL

-124 YNKNYQIDYPVY
+124 YNLNYQIDYPVY

-151 NQETYIQIAE
+151 NQETYVQIAE

-227 AITADQ
+227 AITTDQ

-260 KEGFSKTKHSY
+260 KEGFSKTKRSY
-271 DNTTEN
+271 DNTTKN

-284 QSGYKFY
+284 QSGYRFY

-322 AVCETYDLLYGQNRN
+322 AVCDTYDLLYGQNRD
-337 DSTTNFDKTNVKG
+337 DSTTNFDKTNIKG
-350 ALNTLNK
+350 ALNTLNR
-357 KMNLGKLETNKLIY
+357 KMSLDKLDTNKLIY

-380 NDNYMKSAII
+380 NDNYMKSATIE
-390 QGDNLISI
+390 GDNLISV
-398 DADIEKNGGAIKITH
+398 DANIEKNSGVIKITH

-426 KDVDFS
+426 KDVDFG
-432 TFGSSITLPKLFAD
+432 TFGSSITLPKLFTD
-446 RAGHVVKEETFSVSI
+446 RAGHIVKEETFSVSI

-466 ENTKEGNVLT
+466 TNTKEGNVFT
-476 SLSFIDTTGALSSE
+476 SLNFTDTTGALSSE
-490 KSYLGTLTL
+490 KSYLGTLAL
-499 GTGYITNDKLNTITK
+499 GKGYIINNKLNTITK
-514 DTTLNDSINRL
+514 DTTLNDSISKL

-537 GQTNNS
+537 GQSNNS
-543 FGKDTVPTLY
+543 FGKDTIPTLY
-553 GLRQGINSDRD
+553 GLRQGINADRD
-564 NISNLSDKIDI
+564 SISNLSDKIDV
-575 LNGAVSTTN
+575 LNGTVSTTN
-584 SVAYSI
+584 SIAYSI

-626 QENDL
+626 QESDL
-631 PITFDGTYSS
+631 PITFDGTYSN

-692 NNGAKTIAEMFDLI
+692 DNGAKTVVGMFDLI
-706 VELQNKNT
+706 VVLQTKNAELNK
-714 QLNTTIKAL
+714 TIKAL
-723 QDKDAESDTTIKAL
+723 QDKDT
-737 QDKDIELNNLIAGLR
+737 ELNDLIAGLR

>member
-1 MGFYGNITNTS
+1 MGFYGNISNTS
-12 KTTFAFDRIYNNR
+12 KTTFTFDRIYNNR

-63 NMYDDPTDRSD
+63 NMYDDPADRSD

-85 VKISKSSYWYLYT
+85 VKVNRNRYWYLYT
-98 GDIKSDGSPYWRYL
+98 GDTKSDGSPYWRYL

-182 VDNASIVYQPGKY
+182 VDNTNIVYQPGKY

-260 KEGFSKTKHSY
+260 KEGFSKTKRSY
-271 DNTTEN
+271 DGITDN

-284 QSGYKFY
+284 QSGYRFY

-313 VVKLPALGN
+313 VIKLPALGN

-337 DSTTNFDKTNVKG
+337 DSVTNFDKTNVKG

-357 KMNLGKLETNKLIY
+357 KMNLEKLETNKLIY

-380 NDNYMKSAII
+380 NDNYMKSATI

-398 DADIEKNGGAIKITH
+398 NADIEKNGGAIKITH
-413 NNLDVSK
+413 NNLDVNK

-426 KDVDFS
+426 KDVDFN
-432 TFGSSITLPKLFAD
+432 TFGSSITLPKLFID

-476 SLSFIDTTGALSSE
+476 SLNFIDTTGVLNSE

-499 GTGYITNDKLNTITK
+499 GTGYTTNDKLNTITK
-514 DTTLNDSINRL
+514 DTTLNDSISKL

-537 GQTNNS
+537 GQTNNN

-553 GLRQGINSDRD
+553 GLRQGINTDRD
-564 NISNLSDKIDI
+564 SISNLNDKIDI

-590 KQAIDKLDKTDNK
+590 KQAIDKLDKADNK

-626 QENDL
+626 QESDL

-650 LNTLKTNLL
+650 LTTLKTSLL
-659 GGYTGTLADINTLAS
+659 GDYTGTLADINTLAS
-674 GKLNESA
+674 SKLNESA
-681 VRGLTYNATSG
+681 VRSLTYNATSG
-692 NNGAKTIAEMFDLI
+692 NNGAKTITEMFDLI

-714 QLNTTIKAL
+714 QLN
-723 QDKDAESDTTIKAL
+723 TTIKAL

-752 TDVDALKNNSN
+752 TDVDALKNGSN

>member
-1 MGFYGNITNTS
+1 MGFYGNISNTS
-12 KTTFAFDRIYNNR
+12 KTTFTFDRIYNNR

-63 NMYDDPTDRSD
+63 NMYDDPADRSD

-85 VKISKSSYWYLYT
+85 VKVNRNRYWYLYT
-98 GDIKSDGSPYWRYL
+98 GDTKSDGSPYWRYL

-182 VDNASIVYQPGKY
+182 VDNTNIVYQPGKY

-260 KEGFSKTKHSY
+260 KEGFSKTKRSY
-271 DNTTEN
+271 DGITDN

-284 QSGYKFY
+284 QSGYRFY

-313 VVKLPALGN
+313 VIKLPALGN

-337 DSTTNFDKTNVKG
+337 DSVTNFDKTNVKG

-357 KMNLGKLETNKLIY
+357 KMNLEKLETNKLIY

-380 NDNYMKSAII
+380 NDNYMKSATI

-398 DADIEKNGGAIKITH
+398 NADIEKNGGAIKITH
-413 NNLDVSK
+413 NNLDVNK

-426 KDVDFS
+426 KDVDFN
-432 TFGSSITLPKLFAD
+432 TFGSSITLPKLFID

-476 SLSFIDTTGALSSE
+476 SLNFIDTTGVLNSE

-499 GTGYITNDKLNTITK
+499 GTGYTTNDKLNTITK
-514 DTTLNDSINRL
+514 DTTLNDSISKL

-537 GQTNNS
+537 GQTNNN

-553 GLRQGINSDRD
+553 GLRQGINTDRD
-564 NISNLSDKIDI
+564 SISNLNDKIDI

-590 KQAIDKLDKTDNK
+590 KQAIDKLDKADNK

-626 QENDL
+626 QESDL

-650 LNTLKTNLL
+650 LTTLKTSLL
-659 GGYTGTLADINTLAS
+659 GDYTGTLADINTLAS
-674 GKLNESA
+674 SKLNESA
-681 VRGLTYNATSG
+681 VRSLTYNATSG

-723 QDKDAESDTTIKAL
+723 QDKD
-737 QDKDIELNNLIAGLR
+737 IELNNLIAGLR
-752 TDVDALKNNSN
+752 TDVDALKNGSN

>member
-12 KTTFAFDRIYNNR
+12 KTTFTFDKIYSNR
-25 LQMDNNCA
+25 LQMDNSCT
-33 SDGVFLGRYVLVE
+33 SDGIFLGRYVLVE
-46 YGLPASQYIIGY
+46 YGLPATQYLVGY
-58 LDNNG
+58 LDNKI
-63 NMYDDPTDRSD
+63 MYDDPSDRSD
-74 SHIILCEKGKM
+74 SHIILCENGKL
-85 VKISKSSYWYLYT
+85 VKVKRSNQWYLYVGNVT
-98 GDIKSDGSPYWRYL
+98 ASGTKEWKYL

-124 YNKNYQIDYPVY
+124 YNLNYQIDYPVY

-151 NQETYIQIAE
+151 NQETYVQIAE

-182 VDNASIVYQPGKY
+182 VDDNSIVYQPGKY

-208 NNDTKT
+208 NNDIKT

-227 AITADQ
+227 AITTDQ

-260 KEGFSKTKHSY
+260 KEGFSKTKHFR
-271 DNTTEN
+271 DDKTEN
-277 SINYKLS
+277 TINYKLS
-284 QSGYKFY
+284 QSGYRFY

-322 AVCETYDLLYGQNRN
+322 AVCDTYDLLYGQNRN
-337 DSTTNFDKTNVKG
+337 DSATNFDRTNIKG
-350 ALNTLNK
+350 ALNTLNR
-357 KMNLGKLETNKLIY
+357 KMSLDKLDTNKLIY
-371 FSTETDNDI
+371 FSTETDSDI
-380 NDNYMKSAII
+380 DDNYMKSATIE
-390 QGDNLISI
+390 GDNLISV
-398 DADIEKNGGAIKITH
+398 DADIEKNSGVIKVTH
-413 NNLDVSK
+413 NNLDVNK
-420 ASKSYG
+420 ASKTYG
-426 KDVDFS
+426 KDVDFG
-432 TFGSSITLPKLFAD
+432 TFGSSIKLPKLSTD
-446 RAGHVVKEETFSVSI
+446 RAGHIVKEETFSVSI

-466 ENTKEGNVLT
+466 INTKEGNVFT
-476 SLSFIDTTGALSSE
+476 SLSFTDTTGALSSE
-490 KSYLGTLTL
+490 KSYLGTLAL
-499 GTGYITNDKLNTITK
+499 GEGYTINNKLNTITK
-514 DTTLNDSINRL
+514 DTTLNDSINKL

-537 GQTNNS
+537 GQSNNS
-543 FGKDTVPTLY
+543 FGKDTTPTLY
-553 GLRQGINSDRD
+553 GLRQGINADRD
-564 NISNLSDKIDI
+564 SISNLSDKIDV
-575 LNGAVSTTN
+575 LNGTVSTTN

-590 KQAIDKLDKTDNK
+590 KQAIDKLDKADNK

-692 NNGAKTIAEMFDLI
+692 DNGAKTVAGMFDLI
-706 VELQNKNT
+706 VVLQNKN
-714 QLNTTIKAL
+714 
-723 QDKDAESDTTIKAL
+723 AELSKTIKAL
-737 QDKDIELNNLIAGLR
+737 QDKDIELNDLITGLR

-763 NTDTPSETT
+763 NTNTPSETT

>member
-12 KTTFAFDRIYNNR
+12 KTTFTFDKIYSNR
-25 LQMDNNCA
+25 LQMDNSCT
-33 SDGVFLGRYVLVE
+33 SDGIFLGRYVLVE
-46 YGLPASQYIIGY
+46 YGLPATQYLVGY
-58 LDNNG
+58 LDNKI
-63 NMYDDPTDRSD
+63 MYDDPSDRSD
-74 SHIILCEKGKM
+74 SHIILCENGKL
-85 VKISKSSYWYLYT
+85 VKVKRSNQWYLYVGNVT
-98 GDIKSDGSPYWRYL
+98 ASGTKEWKYL

-124 YNKNYQIDYPVY
+124 YNLNYQIDYPVY

-151 NQETYIQIAE
+151 NQETYVQIAE

-182 VDNASIVYQPGKY
+182 IDNASIVYQPGKY

-227 AITADQ
+227 AITTDQ

-260 KEGFSKTKHSY
+260 KEGFSKTKRSY
-271 DNTTEN
+271 DNTTKN

-284 QSGYKFY
+284 QSGYRFY
-291 YNVEQ
+291 YNVAQ

-322 AVCETYDLLYGQNRN
+322 AVCDTYDLLYGQNRD
-337 DSTTNFDKTNVKG
+337 DSTTNFDKTNIKG
-350 ALNTLNK
+350 ALNTLNR
-357 KMNLGKLETNKLIY
+357 KMSLDKLDTNKLIY

-380 NDNYMKSAII
+380 NDNYMKSATIE
-390 QGDNLISI
+390 GDNLISV
-398 DADIEKNGGAIKITH
+398 DANIEKNSGVIKITH

-426 KDVDFS
+426 KDVDFG
-432 TFGSSITLPKLFAD
+432 TFGSSITLPKLFTD
-446 RAGHVVKEETFSVSI
+446 RAGHIVKEETFSVSI

-466 ENTKEGNVLT
+466 TNTKEGNVFT
-476 SLSFIDTTGALSSE
+476 SLNFTDTTGALSSE
-490 KSYLGTLTL
+490 KSYLGTLAL
-499 GTGYITNDKLNTITK
+499 GKGYIINNKLNTITK
-514 DTTLNDSINRL
+514 DTTLNDSISKL

-537 GQTNNS
+537 GQSNNS
-543 FGKDTVPTLY
+543 FGKDTIPTLY
-553 GLRQGINSDRD
+553 GLRQGINADRD
-564 NISNLSDKIDI
+564 SISNLSDKIDV
-575 LNGAVSTTN
+575 LNGTVSTTN

-626 QENDL
+626 QESDL
-631 PITFDGTYSS
+631 PIAFDGTYSN

-692 NNGAKTIAEMFDLI
+692 DNGAKTVAGMFDLI
-706 VELQNKNT
+706 VVLQTKNAELNK
-714 QLNTTIKAL
+714 TIKAL
-723 QDKDAESDTTIKAL
+723 QDKDT
-737 QDKDIELNNLIAGLR
+737 ELNDLITGLR
-752 TDVDALKNNSN
+752 TDVDALKKNSN

>member
-12 KTTFAFDRIYNNR
+12 KTTFTFDKIYSNR
-25 LQMDNNCA
+25 LQMDNSCT
-33 SDGVFLGRYVLVE
+33 SDGIFLGRYVLVE
-46 YGLPASQYIIGY
+46 YGLPATQYLVGY
-58 LDNNG
+58 LDNKI
-63 NMYDDPTDRSD
+63 MYDDPSDRSD
-74 SHIILCEKGKM
+74 SHIILCENGKL
-85 VKISKSSYWYLYT
+85 VKVKRSNQWYLYVGNVT
-98 GDIKSDGSPYWRYL
+98 ASGTKEWKYL

-124 YNKNYQIDYPVY
+124 YNLNYQIDYPVY

-151 NQETYIQIAE
+151 NQETYVQIAE

-182 VDNASIVYQPGKY
+182 VDDSSIVYQPSKY

-208 NNDTKT
+208 NNDIKT
-214 EGRVYYLESELGP
+214 EGRIYYLESELGP
-227 AITADQ
+227 AITTDQ

-260 KEGFSKTKHSY
+260 KEGFNKTKRSY

-277 SINYKLS
+277 TINYKLS
-284 QSGYKFY
+284 QSGYRFY

-322 AVCETYDLLYGQNRN
+322 AVCDTYDLLYGQNRN
-337 DSTTNFDKTNVKG
+337 DSATNFDKTNIKG
-350 ALNTLNK
+350 ALNTLNR
-357 KMNLGKLETNKLIY
+357 KMSLDKLDTNKLIY

-380 NDNYMKSAII
+380 NDNYMKSATIE
-390 QGDNLISI
+390 GDNLISV
-398 DADIEKNGGAIKITH
+398 DANIEKNNGVIKVTH

-426 KDVDFS
+426 KDVDFG
-432 TFGSSITLPKLFAD
+432 TFGSSITLPKLFTD
-446 RAGHVVKEETFSVSI
+446 RAGHIVKEETFSVSI

-466 ENTKEGNVLT
+466 TNTKEGNVFT
-476 SLSFIDTTGALSSE
+476 SLNFTDTTGALSSE
-490 KSYLGTLTL
+490 KSYLGTLAL
-499 GTGYITNDKLNTITK
+499 GKGYIINNKLNTITK
-514 DTTLNDSINRL
+514 DTTLNDSISKL

-537 GQTNNS
+537 GQSNNS
-543 FGKDTVPTLY
+543 FGKDTIPTLY
-553 GLRQGINSDRD
+553 GLRQGINADRD
-564 NISNLSDKIDI
+564 SISNLSDKIDV
-575 LNGAVSTTN
+575 LNGTVSTTN

-626 QENDL
+626 QESDL
-631 PITFDGTYSS
+631 PITFDGTYSN

-692 NNGAKTIAEMFDLI
+692 DNGAKTVVGMFDLI
-706 VELQNKNT
+706 VVLQTKNAELNK
-714 QLNTTIKAL
+714 TIKAL
-723 QDKDAESDTTIKAL
+723 QDKDT
-737 QDKDIELNNLIAGLR
+737 ELNDLITGLR
-752 TDVDALKNNSN
+752 TDVDALKKNSN
-763 NTDTPSETT
+763 NTDIPSETT

>member
-12 KTTFAFDRIYNNR
+12 KTTFTFDKIYSNR
-25 LQMDNNCA
+25 LQMDNSCT
-33 SDGVFLGRYVLVE
+33 SDGIFLGRYVLVE
-46 YGLPASQYIIGY
+46 YGLPATQYLVGY
-58 LDNNG
+58 LDNKI
-63 NMYDDPTDRSD
+63 MYDDPSDRSD
-74 SHIILCEKGKM
+74 SHIILCENGKL
-85 VKISKSSYWYLYT
+85 VKVKRSNQWYLYVGNIT
-98 GDIKSDGSPYWRYL
+98 TSGVKEWKYL

-124 YNKNYQIDYPVY
+124 YNLNYQIDYPVY

-151 NQETYIQIAE
+151 NQETYVQIAE

-182 VDNASIVYQPGKY
+182 VDDSNIVYQPGKY

-227 AITADQ
+227 AITTDQ

-260 KEGFSKTKHSY
+260 KEGFSKTKRSY
-271 DNTTEN
+271 DNTTKN

-284 QSGYKFY
+284 QSGYRFY

-322 AVCETYDLLYGQNRN
+322 AVCDTYDLLYGQNRD
-337 DSTTNFDKTNVKG
+337 DSTTNFDKTNIKG
-350 ALNTLNK
+350 ALNTLNR
-357 KMNLGKLETNKLIY
+357 KMSLDKLDTNKLIY

-380 NDNYMKSAII
+380 NDNYMKSATIE
-390 QGDNLISI
+390 GDNLISV
-398 DADIEKNGGAIKITH
+398 DANIEKNSGVIKITH

-426 KDVDFS
+426 KDVDFG
-432 TFGSSITLPKLFAD
+432 TFGSSITLPKLFTD
-446 RAGHVVKEETFSVSI
+446 RAGHIVKEETFSVSI

-466 ENTKEGNVLT
+466 TNTKEGNVFT
-476 SLSFIDTTGALSSE
+476 SLNFTDTTGALSSE
-490 KSYLGTLTL
+490 KSYLGTLAL
-499 GTGYITNDKLNTITK
+499 GKGYIINNKLNTITK
-514 DTTLNDSINRL
+514 DTTLNDSISKL

-537 GQTNNS
+537 GQSNNS
-543 FGKDTVPTLY
+543 FGKDTIPTLY
-553 GLRQGINSDRD
+553 GLRQGINADRD
-564 NISNLSDKIDI
+564 SISNLSDKIDV
-575 LNGAVSTTN
+575 LNGTVSTTN
-584 SVAYSI
+584 SVAYTI

-626 QENDL
+626 QESDL
-631 PITFDGTYSS
+631 PITFDGTYSN

-692 NNGAKTIAEMFDLI
+692 DNGAKTVVGMFDLI
-706 VELQNKNT
+706 VVLQTKNAELNK
-714 QLNTTIKAL
+714 TIKAL
-723 QDKDAESDTTIKAL
+723 QDKDT
-737 QDKDIELNNLIAGLR
+737 ELNDLITGLR
-752 TDVDALKNNSN
+752 TDVDALKKNSN
-763 NTDTPSETT
+763 NTDIPSETT